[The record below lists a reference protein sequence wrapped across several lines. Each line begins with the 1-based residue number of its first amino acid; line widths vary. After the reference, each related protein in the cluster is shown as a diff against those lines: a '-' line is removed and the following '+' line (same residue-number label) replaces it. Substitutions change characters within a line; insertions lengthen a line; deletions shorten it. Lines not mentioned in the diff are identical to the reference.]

1 MNTRFEGK
9 KHVATGS
16 SSSTSRP
23 SQPTVK
29 RGRGRPRKNPLPPLV
44 PIAPIDPPAFQGPRP
59 RPPPLLNPALYLP
72 PGFVMENENENRPVL
87 QGDDRDRLIDGEEM
101 ENLPARHNGD
111 IDNQDP
117 PVPQRNNRNWR
128 YEEENDERPV
138 GDYMTPTLEGNG
150 SVILPPDE
158 DAFDFDVKSSLVHMV
173 TNDQFQG
180 AGNPSNHL
188 TNFQEYCRTY
198 KPRNV
203 PVEYVYL
210 KLFPS
215 SLYGD
220 AKEWLQNHE
229 PGTFRTWDHLATSFL
244 NKFYPP
250 SRTKKF
256 TDFILTFSQRDNE
269 LFHQAYDRFK
279 HYLRECPHHNFRRAD
294 LMRYFYLGMNKEAKN
309 QMDTASGG
317 AIMELPANQG
327 FKVVDKIASNSD
339 KYQGVDH
346 KKMAKSRDDSSNSAL
361 RAEIAELTKK
371 VENMVCQANSVEAT
385 KAKAEKER
393 VSAHQSCFLCSSTRH
408 STKNCP
414 EGKYEE
420 DDDGYEEAHFVNQQ
434 RNYNQNA
441 SPTAR
446 TYEPPQKRMSNDS
459 NFASRPQGQNSHSNQ
474 GNYQGNYQGNNQR
487 QGYGSSSNQNQG
499 QNSYSNQGQNSYLNQ
514 GQGSNQNSQYSQGN
528 YQRPYQAKSNMNDQ
542 GNSSSST
549 QDNTMMSM
557 MAQMLEGQKET
568 NKRMEQLEAH
578 NKMLDNQVAQQAVA
592 LKQMGK
598 LPSQPDVNSIEHVE
612 AITLKSGKVLP
623 TPQGKSSSNGKE
635 VEEGIT
641 KENSEVEPQTPTE
654 EEKKHEEPILMRKYV
669 PMVPFP
675 QRLNKSKLDAHFQ
688 RFVEMLKKLYVTLPF
703 HEVITQ
709 NPTYAKFLKDIVSN
723 RRVIEESSMVALNA
737 ECSAIVQ
744 SRMPRKM
751 QDQGSFSIPISIGKI
766 EIDRALCDLGASI
779 SLIPY
784 SLYEKIDMGELH
796 PTTISLKLADR
807 SSRVPNGVLR
817 DVPIKVG
824 KFFIPVDFYVL
835 DMDSEQETPVILGRP
850 FLNTVEAVIKCGEGS
865 IELKIGNEKLKFFLK
880 NAMKAPTS
888 SFECNMLDISCET
901 FGITSFESE
910 VMELDDSSTL
920 FASLMNMEDED
931 MGDIT
936 LDEGE
941 QRPNDHEI
949 KEDPVP
955 RGKEFEGE
963 LKPLPSNLRYE
974 FLGSNA
980 TYPVIVG
987 ATLNDD
993 ETSKLVHVLKAN
1005 KKALGYSI
1013 DDITGISPSLCMH
1026 RINLEEDV
1034 KPSREMMRRLNPKLS
1049 EVVFKEITKLRD
1061 AGIIYSVPDSEW
1073 VSPIHCVP
1081 KKGGLTVVQND
1092 KGELV
1097 PTRTV
1102 NGWRMC
1108 IDYQKLNKATKK
1120 DHFPIPFIDQML
1132 ERLAGHDYF
1141 CFLDGYS
1148 GFFQIPILPN
1158 DQGKTTFT
1166 CPYGTFAFR
1175 RMPFGLCNAPGT
1187 FQRCMMSIFSD
1198 YIEKCIE
1205 VFMDDFSIHGSSF
1218 DDCLANLSNVL
1229 ARCIETNLVLNWEKC
1244 HFMVQ
1249 EGIVLGHLVS
1259 KRGVEVDK
1267 AKIQVIEQL
1276 PPPKNQKGIRS
1287 FLGHAGFYRRFIK
1300 DFSKIARPLTHLLCN
1315 DVEFNFD
1322 EECLEAFDKL
1332 KKNLVSAPI
1341 VQPPNWDF
1349 PFELMCDASD
1359 YAIGAVLGQRIEKKL
1374 HVIYYVSKVLD
1385 GAQINYTT
1393 TEKELL
1399 AVVYAFEKFRPYLVA
1414 TKTIVYTDHAA
1425 IKYLMAKKDA
1435 KPRLIRWVLLLQ
1447 EFDIEIRDKKG
1458 VENVV
1463 ADHLS
1468 RVELYDSKWFSA
1480 PFQDS
1485 FVGEY
1490 LMSAEDDAPWYADFV
1505 NYLTCNILPEGLN
1518 YNQKSKFLH
1527 DVSRYYWD
1535 DPFLYKLCSNG
1546 VYRTCVPKEDFKEII
1561 ACCHSSSYGGHGSA
1575 SKTTSKILQSGFY
1588 WPSMF
1593 KDTYEF
1599 VKACNECQRM
1609 GNIARREEMP
1619 QKGILEVEIFDV
1631 WGVDFMG
1638 PLPSSQGNSF
1648 ILVAV
1653 DYVSKWVEAIASPS
1667 CDAKVVIKMFK
1678 KIIFPRF
1685 GVPRAVISDNGSHF
1699 KEKRFESML
1708 KKHGIYHRCST
1719 PYHPQAN
1726 GQVEV
1731 SNREIKNILTKTV
1744 GKSGKDWALK
1754 LDDALWAYRTAFK
1767 TPIGMSPYRLVYG
1780 KSCHLPV
1787 ELEYK
1792 AMWAVKE
1799 LNFETKASGE
1809 KRLLQLNELDEIR
1822 LDSYESSRI
1831 YKEKTRRWHDKLILK
1846 RQFSVG
1852 DKVLL
1857 FNSKYKLFPG
1867 KFKSRWFGPYKI
1879 HRVFDDGH
1887 LELVDNQEN
1896 IFKANGQR
1904 VKIYHAA
1911 NGDKDLLEAPS

>member
-44 PIAPIDPPAFQGPRP
+44 PIVPPIIQNQRQE
-59 RPPPLLNPALYLP
+59 
-72 PGFVMENENENRPVL
+72 VIMENEDGNRPVL
-87 QGDDRDRLIDGEEM
+87 QGNVQNRRIDGEEVEDPQARNDNYN
-101 ENLPARHNGD
+101 ENERRPIRNPRVHRREN
-111 IDNQDP
+111 
-117 PVPQRNNRNWR
+117 RNNR
-128 YEEENDERPV
+128 YEVEDEEDEDERPV

-150 SVILPPDE
+150 SAIVPPDE

-173 TNDQFQG
+173 THDQYQG
-180 AGNPSNHL
+180 VGNPSTHL
-188 TNFQEYCRTY
+188 ANFQEYCRTY

-220 AKEWLQNHE
+220 AKEWLQNQE
-229 PGTFRTWDHLATSFL
+229 PGTFRTWDHLANSFL
-244 NKFYPP
+244 NKFFPP

-256 TDFILTFSQRDNE
+256 IDYILTFSQRDNE

-279 HYLRECPHHNFRRAD
+279 HYLKECPHHNFRKAD
-294 LMRYFYLGMNKEAKN
+294 LMRYFYLGMSKEAKN

-317 AIMELPANQG
+317 AIMELPASQG
-327 FKVVDKIASNSD
+327 FKIVDKIATNSD
-339 KYQGVDH
+339 RYQGVDH
-346 KKMAKSRDDSSNSAL
+346 KKMGKPRDDSSNCAL
-361 RAEIAELTKK
+361 KDQMADLTKK
-371 VENMVCQANSVEAT
+371 VENMISMVNCVEAT
-385 KAKAEKER
+385 KAKADKEKIP
-393 VSAHQSCFLCSSTRH
+393 AQQACFLCASSRH

-414 EGKYEE
+414 EGRYED
-420 DDDGYEEAHFVNQQ
+420 DDDGYEEAHYVNQQ
-434 RNYNQNA
+434 RNYA
-441 SPTAR
+441 SNPNPTTR
-446 TYEPPQKRMSNDS
+446 NYEPPQRRMPNEP
-459 NFASRPQGQNSHSNQ
+459 NFAPKPQGQN
-474 GNYQGNYQGNNQR
+474 NYQGTYQR
-487 QGYGSSSNQNQG
+487 QGYGSNQNQG
-499 QNSYSNQGQNSYLNQ
+499 QASYSTQ
-514 GQGSNQNSQYSQGN
+514 GQGSNQNSQYSNQGN
-528 YQRPYQAKSNMNDQ
+528 YQRPYQAKTQMNDQ
-542 GNSSSST
+542 GPSNSQRQAPSNN

-557 MAQMLEGQKET
+557 MAQMLDNQKET

-578 NKMLDNQVAQQAVA
+578 NKMLENQVAQQAVA

-598 LPSQPDVNSIEHVE
+598 LPSQPDVNSIEHVD

-623 TPQGKSSSNGKE
+623 TPQGKSSPDGKE
-635 VEEGIT
+635 KEGGIA
-641 KENSEVEPQTPTE
+641 KENLEDEPQAPAE
-654 EEKKHEEPILMRKYV
+654 EEKKEEEPILMRKYV

-675 QRLNKSKLDAHFQ
+675 QRLNKSKLDTHFQ

-723 RRVIEESSMVALNA
+723 R
-737 ECSAIVQ
+737 
-744 SRMPRKM
+744 
-751 QDQGSFSIPISIGKI
+751 
-766 EIDRALCDLGASI
+766 
-779 SLIPY
+779 
-784 SLYEKIDMGELH
+784 ELH

-807 SSRVPNGVLR
+807 SSRTPRGVLR

-835 DMDSEQETPVILGRP
+835 EMDVEQEMPVILGRP
-850 FLNTVEAVIKCGEGS
+850 FLNTVEAVIRCGEGS
-865 IELKIGNEKLKFFLK
+865 IELKIGDEKLKFFLK
-880 NAMKAPTS
+880 NAMKTPIS
-888 SFECNMLDISCET
+888 SFECNLLDVSCESLEL
-901 FGITSFESE
+901 TSFENE
-910 VMELDDSSTL
+910 VMDLDDSSMH
-920 FASLMNMEDED
+920 FSSLLDMKDEEMYD
-931 MGDIT
+931 LSWAEEEKLLDACQGD
-936 LDEGE
+936 GN
-941 QRPNDHEI
+941 Q
-949 KEDPVP
+949 VP
-955 RGKEFEGE
+955 KGKEFEGE

-974 FLGSNA
+974 FLGPNS
-980 TYPVIVG
+980 THPVIVG
-987 ATLNDD
+987 ATLNEN
-993 ETSKLVHVLKAN
+993 ETSKLLHVLKNN

-1013 DDITGISPSLCMH
+1013 DDLKGISPSLCMH
-1026 RINLEEDV
+1026 RITVDENA
-1034 KPSREMMRRLNPKLS
+1034 KPFREFLRRLNPNLS

-1073 VSPIHCVP
+1073 VSPIHVVP

-1108 IDYQKLNKATKK
+1108 IDYRKLNKATKK

-1132 ERLAGHDYF
+1132 ERLAGHKYF

-1148 GFFQIPILPN
+1148 GFHQIPILPD
-1158 DQGKTTFT
+1158 DQRKTTFI

-1198 YIEKCIE
+1198 YIENCME
-1205 VFMDDFSIHGSSF
+1205 VFMDDFSIHGTSF
-1218 DDCLANLSNVL
+1218 DDCLTNLSHVL
-1229 ARCIETNLVLNWEKC
+1229 A
-1244 HFMVQ
+1244 
-1249 EGIVLGHLVS
+1249 S
-1259 KRGVEVDK
+1259 RGVEVDK
-1267 AKIQVIEQL
+1267 AKVQVIEQL
-1276 PPPKNQKGIRS
+1276 PPPKDQKGVRS
-1287 FLGHAGFYRRFIK
+1287 FLGHAG
-1300 DFSKIARPLTHLLCN
+1300 
-1315 DVEFNFD
+1315 
-1322 EECLEAFDKL
+1322 CLEAFEKL
-1332 KKNLVSAPI
+1332 KKALVSAPI
-1341 VQPPNWDF
+1341 VQPPKWDL

-1359 YAIGAVLGQRIEKKL
+1359 FAIGAVLGQRVDKRL
-1374 HVIYYVSKVLD
+1374 HVVYYVSKVLD
-1385 GAQINYTT
+1385 NAQSNYTT

-1399 AVVYAFEKFRPYLVA
+1399 AVVYAFEKFRPYLVGS
-1414 TKTIVYTDHAA
+1414 KTIVYTDHAA

-1447 EFDIEIRDKKG
+1447 EFNIEIKDKKG

-1468 RVELYDSKWFSA
+1468 RIEHFDTKWFSM
-1480 PFQDS
+1480 PIRDS
-1485 FVGEY
+1485 FLGEY
-1490 LMSAEDDAPWYADFV
+1490 LLSVQDEAPWYADYV
-1505 NYLTCNILPEGLN
+1505 NYLTCDILPNDLDH
-1518 YNQKSKFLH
+1518 NQRRKFLH
-1527 DVSRYYWD
+1527 DVSRYFWD
-1535 DPFLYKLCSNG
+1535 DPFLYKLCADG
-1546 VYRTCVPKEDFKEII
+1546 IYRKCVTKEDAKGII
-1561 ACCHSSSYGGHGSA
+1561 ACCHSSSYGGHGST
-1575 SKTTSKILQSGFY
+1575 SKTVAKVLQSGFY
-1588 WPSMF
+1588 WPNIF

-1599 VKACNECQRM
+1599 VKSCNECQRT
-1609 GNIARREEMP
+1609 GNIARRDEMP

-1667 CDAKVVIKMFK
+1667 CDAKVVIKMFM

-1708 KKHGIYHRCST
+1708 KKHGIFHRCST

-1726 GQVEV
+1726 GQVEM
-1731 SNREIKNILTKTV
+1731 SNREINNILTKTV

-1780 KSCHLPV
+1780 KACHLPV

-1792 AMWAVKE
+1792 AMWAIQE
-1799 LNFETKASGE
+1799 LNFDRKASGE
-1809 KRLLQLNELDEIR
+1809 KRLLQLNELEEIR

-1831 YKEKTRRWHDKLILK
+1831 YKERTRKWHDKLLVK
-1846 RQFSVG
+1846 KEFSEG
-1852 DKVLL
+1852 DNVLV
-1857 FNSKYKLFPG
+1857 FNSRYKLFPG
-1867 KFKSRWFGPYKI
+1867 KFKSKWSGPYKI
-1879 HRVFDDGH
+1879 HRVFNDGH
-1887 LELVDNQEN
+1887 LQLIGNQGN
-1896 IFKANGQR
+1896 LFKANGQR
-1904 VKIYHAA
+1904 VKIYHA
-1911 NGDKDLLEAPS
+1911 NHGNQHMLEAPS

>member
-1 MNTRFEGK
+1 MNTRFQGK
-9 KHVATGS
+9 KHVAIGS
-16 SSSTSRP
+16 SSNTSH
-23 SQPTVK
+23 PTANRG
-29 RGRGRPRKNPLPPLV
+29 RGRGRPRKNPLPP
-44 PIAPIDPPAFQGPRP
+44 IAPPGIQDQRQG
-59 RPPPLLNPALYLP
+59 LI
-72 PGFVMENENENRPVL
+72 MEDENENRPVL
-87 QGDDRDRLIDGEEM
+87 QRDNRDRRIDGDGIEDP
-101 ENLPARHNGD
+101 PARD
-111 IDNQDP
+111 DNDEDRRP
-117 PVPQRNNRNWR
+117 FRNPRVPRREERN
-128 YEEENDERPV
+128 YIYDEEEEDERPV
-138 GDYMTPTLEGNG
+138 GDYMTPTLKGNG
-150 SVILPPDE
+150 SVIMPPDE
-158 DAFDFDVKSSLVHMV
+158 DDFDFDVKSSLVHMV

-180 AGNPSNHL
+180 IGNPSTHL
-188 TNFQEYCRTY
+188 ASFQEYCRTY
-198 KPRNV
+198 KPRNT

-229 PGTFRTWDHLATSFL
+229 PGTFRTWEHLATAFL
-244 NKFYPP
+244 NKFFPP

-279 HYLRECPHHNFRRAD
+279 HYLRECPHHNFRKAD
-294 LMRYFYLGMNKEAKN
+294 LMRYFYLGMSKESKN

-317 AIMELPANQG
+317 AIMELPAFQG
-327 FKVVDKIASNSD
+327 FKIVDKIAINSD
-339 KYQGVDH
+339 RYQGVDH
-346 KKMAKSRDDSSNSAL
+346 KKMAKSRDDSSNSEMKKEMAD
-361 RAEIAELTKK
+361 LTKK
-371 VENMVCQANSVEAT
+371 LENMISMVNSVEAT
-385 KAKAEKER
+385 KAKAEKDKI
-393 VSAHQSCFLCSSTRH
+393 SAQQSCFLCASMRH
-408 STKNCP
+408 SSKNCP
-414 EGKYEE
+414 EGKYED

-441 SPTAR
+441 SSTTR
-446 TYEPPQKRMSNDS
+446 TYEPPQKRISNDS
-459 NFASRPQGQNSHSNQ
+459 NFTSRPQGQGNYQS
-474 GNYQGNYQGNNQR
+474 NYQGNYQR
-487 QGYGSSSNQNQG
+487 HGYGSNQNQR
-499 QNSYSNQGQNSYLNQ
+499 QNSYSNQGQNLYSNQ

-528 YQRPYQAKSNMNDQ
+528 YQKPYQAKSNMNEQ
-542 GNSSSST
+542 GNSSSNS
-549 QDNTMMSM
+549 QDSSMMSM
-557 MAQMLEGQKET
+557 MAQLMESNKESKESNRRMEAKLDELT
-568 NKRMEQLEAH
+568 AENKRLAKENTQ
-578 NKMLDNQVAQQAVA
+578 
-592 LKQMGK
+592 LKQIGK
-598 LPSQPDVNSIEHVE
+598 LPSQPDVSYIEHVE

-623 TPQGKSSSNGKE
+623 TPQGKPSLKGKE
-635 VEEGIT
+635 VEGENA
-641 KENSEVEPQTPTE
+641 KENSEEEPQAPIE
-654 EEKKHEEPILMRKYV
+654 EEKEHEEPILMRKYV

-703 HEVITQ
+703 HEVIIQ

-744 SRMPRKM
+744 SRMPKKM

-796 PTTISLKLADR
+796 PTTISLRLADR

-901 FGITSFESE
+901 FGLTSFESE

-920 FASLMNMEDED
+920 FASLVNMEDED

-941 QRPNDHEI
+941 QGSNDYEI

-974 FLGSNA
+974 FLGSKA
-980 TYPVIVG
+980 TFPVIVG
-987 ATLNDD
+987 ATLNED

-1026 RINLEEDV
+1026 RINLDDDV
-1034 KPSREMMRRLNPKLS
+1034 KPSREMLRRLNPKLS

-1073 VSPIHCVP
+1073 VSPIHAVP
-1081 KKGGLTVVQND
+1081 KKGGLTVVQNA

-1108 IDYQKLNKATKK
+1108 IDYRKLNKATKK
-1120 DHFPIPFIDQML
+1120 DHFLIPFIDQML

-1148 GFFQIPILPN
+1148 GFYQIPILPN

-1175 RMPFGLCNAPGT
+1175 SMPFGLCNAPGT

-1198 YIEKCIE
+1198 YIERCIE

-1249 EGIVLGHLVS
+1249 EGIVLWHLVS

-1300 DFSKIARPLTHLLCN
+1300 DFSKIAKPLTHLLCN

-1322 EECLEAFDKL
+1322 EGCLEAFEKL

-1341 VQPPNWDF
+1341 VQPPNWDL

-1359 YAIGAVLGQRIEKKL
+1359 YAIGAVLGQRVEKKL

-1385 GAQINYTT
+1385 SAQMNYTT

-1468 RVELYDSKWFSA
+1468 RVELYDLKWFSA
-1480 PFQDS
+1480 PIQDS

-1490 LMSAEDDAPWYADFV
+1490 LMSAEDDAPWYADF
-1505 NYLTCNILPEGLN
+1505 
-1518 YNQKSKFLH
+1518 
-1527 DVSRYYWD
+1527 D
-1535 DPFLYKLCSNG
+1535 DPFLYKLCSDG
-1546 VYRTCVPKEDFKEII
+1546 IYRTCVPKEDFNEII

-1653 DYVSKWVEAIASPS
+1653 DYVSKWVEVIASPS

-1708 KKHGIYHRCST
+1708 KKHGIFHRCST

-1799 LNFETKASGE
+1799 LNFDTKASGE

-1857 FNSKYKLFPG
+1857 FNSKYKLFLG

-1879 HRVFDDGH
+1879 HRVFNDGH
-1887 LELVDNQEN
+1887 LELIDNNEN

-1911 NGDKDLLEAPS
+1911 NGNQDLLEAPS

>member
-16 SSSTSRP
+16 SSSTSRLP
-23 SQPTVK
+23 QPTVK

-44 PIAPIDPPAFQGPRP
+44 PIVPPIIQNQRQE
-59 RPPPLLNPALYLP
+59 
-72 PGFVMENENENRPVL
+72 VIMENEDGNRPVL
-87 QGDDRDRLIDGEEM
+87 QGNVQNRRIDGEEVEDPQARNDNYN
-101 ENLPARHNGD
+101 ENERRPIRNPRVHRREN
-111 IDNQDP
+111 
-117 PVPQRNNRNWR
+117 RNNR
-128 YEEENDERPV
+128 YEEEDEEDEDERPV

-150 SVILPPDE
+150 SAIMPPDE

-173 TNDQFQG
+173 THDQYQG
-180 AGNPSNHL
+180 VGNPSTHL
-188 TNFQEYCRTY
+188 ANFQEYCRTY

-220 AKEWLQNHE
+220 AKEWLQNQE
-229 PGTFRTWDHLATSFL
+229 PGTFRTWDHLANSFL
-244 NKFYPP
+244 NKFFPP

-256 TDFILTFSQRDNE
+256 IDYILTFSQRDNE

-279 HYLRECPHHNFRRAD
+279 HYLKECPHHNFRRAD
-294 LMRYFYLGMNKEAKN
+294 LMRYFYLGMSKEAKN

-317 AIMELPANQG
+317 AIMDLPASQG
-327 FKVVDKIASNSD
+327 FKIVDKIATNSD
-339 KYQGVDH
+339 RYQGVDH
-346 KKMAKSRDDSSNSAL
+346 KKMGKPRDDSSN
-361 RAEIAELTKK
+361 AEMKKEMADLTKK
-371 VENMVCQANSVEAT
+371 VENMISMVNCVEAT
-385 KAKAEKER
+385 KAKADKDKIP
-393 VSAHQSCFLCSSTRH
+393 AQQACFLCASTRH
-408 STKNCP
+408 TTKNCP
-414 EGKYEE
+414 EGKYED

-441 SPTAR
+441 NPTTR
-446 TYEPPQKRMSNDS
+446 TYEPPQRRISNDS
-459 NFASRPQGQNSHSNQ
+459 NFTSRPQGQ
-474 GNYQGNYQGNNQR
+474 GNYQSNYQGNNQR
-487 QGYGSSSNQNQG
+487 QAYGSISNHNQG
-499 QNSYSNQGQNSYLNQ
+499 QNSYSNQGQNSTSNQ

-528 YQRPYQAKSNMNDQ
+528 YQKPYQAKSNMNEQ
-542 GNSSSST
+542 GNSSSNS
-549 QDNTMMSM
+549 QDNPMMAM
-557 MAQMLEGQKET
+557 MAQILESNKEGNRKMDEVVAE
-568 NKRMEQLEAH
+568 NKRLARE
-578 NKMLDNQVAQQAVA
+578 VAQM
-592 LKQMGK
+592 KQIGK
-598 LPSQPDVNSIEHVE
+598 LPSQPDVNYIEHVE
-612 AITLKSGKVLP
+612 AITLKSGKVLL
-623 TPQGKSSSNGKE
+623 TPQGKPSLKGKE
-635 VEEGIT
+635 VEEENA
-641 KENSEVEPQTPTE
+641 KESSEEEPQAPIE
-654 EEKKHEEPILMRKYV
+654 EEKKEHEEPILMRKYV

-880 NAMKAPTS
+880 TAMKAPTS

-901 FGITSFESE
+901 FGLTSFESE

-931 MGDIT
+931 LGNIT

-941 QRPNDHEI
+941 EESNDYEI

-955 RGKEFEGE
+955 KGKEFEGE

-980 TYPVIVG
+980 TFPVIVG
-987 ATLNDD
+987 ATLNED

-1005 KKALGYSI
+1005 RKALGYSI

-1026 RINLEEDV
+1026 RINLEENV
-1034 KPSREMMRRLNPKLS
+1034 KLSRELLRRLNPKLS

-1073 VSPIHCVP
+1073 VSPIHVVP

-1108 IDYQKLNKATKK
+1108 IDYRKLNKATKK

-1148 GFFQIPILPN
+1148 GFYQIPILPN

-1218 DDCLANLSNVL
+1218 DDCLTNLSHVL
-1229 ARCIETNLVLNWEKC
+1229 SRCIETNLVLNWEKC

-1259 KRGVEVDK
+1259 KRGLEVDK

-1276 PPPKNQKGIRS
+1276 PPPTNQKGIRS

-1322 EECLEAFDKL
+1322 EGCLEAFEKL

-1341 VQPPNWDF
+1341 VQPPNWDL

-1359 YAIGAVLGQRIEKKL
+1359 YAIGAVLGQRVEKKL

-1385 GAQINYTT
+1385 SAQLNYTT

-1463 ADHLS
+1463 VDHLS

-1480 PFQDS
+1480 PIQDS

-1490 LMSAEDDAPWYADFV
+1490 LMSAEGDAPWYADYV

-1535 DPFLYKLCSNG
+1535 DPFLYRLCSDG
-1546 VYRTCVPKEDFKEII
+1546 IYRTCVPKEDFKGII
-1561 ACCHSSSYGGHGSA
+1561 ACCHSSSYGGHGST

-1667 CDAKVVIKMFK
+1667 CDAKVVMKMFK
-1678 KIIFPRF
+1678 KVIFPRF
-1685 GVPRAVISDNGSHF
+1685 GVPRAVISDNSSHF

-1708 KKHGIYHRCST
+1708 KKFGIFHRCST

-1780 KSCHLPV
+1780 KACHLPV

-1792 AMWAVKE
+1792 AMWAVQE
-1799 LNFETKASGE
+1799 LNFDTKASGE

-1822 LDSYESSRI
+1822 LDSYESSKI
-1831 YKEKTRRWHDKLILK
+1831 YKERTRRWHDKLILK

-1867 KFKSRWFGPYKI
+1867 KFKSRWFGPYRI
-1879 HRVFDDGH
+1879 HRVFNDGH
-1887 LELVDNQEN
+1887 LELIDNNEN

-1911 NGDKDLLEAPS
+1911 DGNQSLLEAPS

>member
-29 RGRGRPRKNPLPPLV
+29 RRRGRPRKNPLPPLV
-44 PIAPIDPPAFQGPRP
+44 PIAPPGIQDQRQG
-59 RPPPLLNPALYLP
+59 LI
-72 PGFVMENENENRPVL
+72 MEDENENRPVL
-87 QGDDRDRLIDGEEM
+87 QRDNRDRRIDGDGIEDPPARDDNYNEDDRR
-101 ENLPARHNGD
+101 PARN
-111 IDNQDP
+111 P
-117 PVPQRNNRNWR
+117 RVPRREERNYR
-128 YEEENDERPV
+128 YDEEEEDERPV

-150 SVILPPDE
+150 SVIMPPDE

-180 AGNPSNHL
+180 AGNPSTHL

-198 KPRNV
+198 KPRNT

-220 AKEWLQNHE
+220 AKEWLQNHD
-229 PGTFRTWDHLATSFL
+229 PGTFRTWDHLATAFL
-244 NKFYPP
+244 NKFYPS

-279 HYLRECPHHNFRRAD
+279 HYLRECPHHNFRKAD
-294 LMRYFYLGMNKEAKN
+294 LMRYFYLGMSKEAKN

-441 SPTAR
+441 NPTTR
-446 TYEPPQKRMSNDS
+446 NYEPPQKRMSNDS
-459 NFASRPQGQNSHSNQ
+459 NFTSRPQGQ
-474 GNYQGNYQGNNQR
+474 GNYQSNYQGNNP
-487 QGYGSSSNQNQG
+487 
-499 QNSYSNQGQNSYLNQ
+499 
-514 GQGSNQNSQYSQGN
+514 
-528 YQRPYQAKSNMNDQ
+528 RPYQAKSNTNDQ
-542 GNSSSST
+542 GNSSSNS
-549 QDNTMMSM
+549 QDNPMMAM
-557 MAQMLEGQKET
+557 MAQMLENTKKLEAQMDEIAAK
-568 NKRMEQLEAH
+568 NKRLSKES
-578 NKMLDNQVAQQAVA
+578 AQQAVA
-592 LKQMGK
+592 LRQIGK

-623 TPQGKSSSNGKE
+623 TPQGKSSLKGKE
-635 VEEGIT
+635 VDGEMA
-641 KENSEVEPQTPTE
+641 KENPEVEPQTPTE
-654 EEKKHEEPILMRKYV
+654 EEKKHEEPALMRKYV

-709 NPTYAKFLKDIVSN
+709 NATYAKFLKDIVSN

-751 QDQGSFSIPISIGKI
+751 QDQGSFSIPISLGKI

-784 SLYEKIDMGELH
+784 SLYKKIDMGELH

-865 IELKIGNEKLKFFLK
+865 IELKIGDEKLKFFLK

-901 FGITSFESE
+901 FGLTSFESE

-920 FASLMNMEDED
+920 FASLMNMEEED

-941 QRPNDHEI
+941 QGLNDHEI

-980 TYPVIVG
+980 TFPVIVG
-987 ATLNDD
+987 AALNKD

-1034 KPSREMMRRLNPKLS
+1034 KPSRKMLRRLNPKLS

-1061 AGIIYSVPDSEW
+1061 ASIIYSVPDSEW

-1081 KKGGLTVVQND
+1081 KKGGLTVIKND

-1108 IDYQKLNKATKK
+1108 IDYRKLNKATKK

-1148 GFFQIPILPN
+1148 GFYQIPILPN

-1229 ARCIETNLVLNWEKC
+1229 SRCIETNLVLNWEKC

-1300 DFSKIARPLTHLLCN
+1300 DFSKIAKPLTHLLCN

-1322 EECLEAFDKL
+1322 EGCLEAFEKL

-1341 VQPPNWDF
+1341 VQPPNWEL

-1359 YAIGAVLGQRIEKKL
+1359 YAIGAVLGQRVEKKL

-1385 GAQINYTT
+1385 SAQMNYTT

-1463 ADHLS
+1463 ADYLS
-1468 RVELYDSKWFSA
+1468 RVEIYDSKWFSA
-1480 PFQDS
+1480 PIQDS

-1505 NYLTCNILPEGLN
+1505 NYLTCNIIPEGLS

-1535 DPFLYKLCSNG
+1535 DPFLYKLCSDG
-1546 VYRTCVPKEDFKEII
+1546 IYRTCVPKEDFNEII

-1699 KEKRFESML
+1699 KERRFKAML

-1799 LNFETKASGE
+1799 LNFDTKASGE

-1822 LDSYESSRI
+1822 LDSYESSKI
-1831 YKEKTRRWHDKLILK
+1831 YKERTRRWHDKLILK
-1846 RQFSVG
+1846 RQFLVG

-1867 KFKSRWFGPYKI
+1867 KFKSRWFRPYKI
-1879 HRVFDDGH
+1879 HRVFNDGH
-1887 LELVDNQEN
+1887 LELIDNNEN

-1911 NGDKDLLEAPS
+1911 DGNQDLLEAPS

>member
-16 SSSTSRP
+16 SSSTSRLP
-23 SQPTVK
+23 QPTVK

-44 PIAPIDPPAFQGPRP
+44 PIVPPIIQNQRQE
-59 RPPPLLNPALYLP
+59 
-72 PGFVMENENENRPVL
+72 VIMENEDGNCPVL
-87 QGDDRDRLIDGEEM
+87 QGNVQNRRIDGAEVEDPQARNDNYN
-101 ENLPARHNGD
+101 ENERRPIRNPRVHRREN
-111 IDNQDP
+111 
-117 PVPQRNNRNWR
+117 RNNR
-128 YEEENDERPV
+128 YEEEDEEDEDERPV

-150 SVILPPDE
+150 SAIMPPDE

-173 TNDQFQG
+173 THDQYQG
-180 AGNPSNHL
+180 VGNPSTHL
-188 TNFQEYCRTY
+188 ANFQEYCRTY

-220 AKEWLQNHE
+220 AKEWLQNQE
-229 PGTFRTWDHLATSFL
+229 PGTFRTWDHLANSFL
-244 NKFYPP
+244 NKFFPP

-256 TDFILTFSQRDNE
+256 IDYILTFSQRDNE

-279 HYLRECPHHNFRRAD
+279 HYLKECPHHNFRKAD
-294 LMRYFYLGMNKEAKN
+294 LMRYFYLGMSKEAKN

-317 AIMELPANQG
+317 AIMELPASQG
-327 FKVVDKIASNSD
+327 FKIVDKIATNSD
-339 KYQGVDH
+339 RYQGVDH
-346 KKMAKSRDDSSNSAL
+346 KKMGKPRDDSSNCAL
-361 RAEIAELTKK
+361 KDQMADLTKK
-371 VENMVCQANSVEAT
+371 VENMIT
-385 KAKAEKER
+385 
-393 VSAHQSCFLCSSTRH
+393 CFLCASSRH

-414 EGKYEE
+414 EGRYED
-420 DDDGYEEAHFVNQQ
+420 DDDGYEEAHYVNQQ
-434 RNYNQNA
+434 RNYA
-441 SPTAR
+441 SNPNPTTR
-446 TYEPPQKRMSNDS
+446 NYEPPQRRMSNEP
-459 NFASRPQGQNSHSNQ
+459 NFAPKPQGQS
-474 GNYQGNYQGNNQR
+474 NYQGTYQR
-487 QGYGSSSNQNQG
+487 QGYGSNQNQG
-499 QNSYSNQGQNSYLNQ
+499 QPSYSTQ
-514 GQGSNQNSQYSQGN
+514 GQGSNQNSQYSNQGN
-528 YQRPYQAKSNMNDQ
+528 YQRPYQAKTQMNDQ
-542 GNSSSST
+542 GPSNSQRQAPSNN

-557 MAQMLEGQKET
+557 MAQMLDNQKET

-578 NKMLDNQVAQQAVA
+578 NKMLENQVAQQAVA

-598 LPSQPDVNSIEHVE
+598 LPSQPDVNSIEHVD

-623 TPQGKSSSNGKE
+623 TPQGKSSPDGKE
-635 VEEGIT
+635 KEGGIA
-641 KENSEVEPQTPTE
+641 KENLEDEPQAPAE
-654 EEKKHEEPILMRKYV
+654 EEKKEEEPILMRKYV

-675 QRLNKSKLDAHFQ
+675 QRLNKSKLDTHFQ

-723 RRVIEESSMVALNA
+723 RRVIEESSMIALNA

-744 SRMPRKM
+744 SRMPKKM
-751 QDQGSFSIPISIGKI
+751 QDNGSFSIPISLGKI

-784 SLYEKIDMGELH
+784 SLFEQIDVGELH

-807 SSRVPNGVLR
+807 SSRTPRGVLR

-835 DMDSEQETPVILGRP
+835 EMDVEQEMPVILGRP
-850 FLNTVEAVIKCGEGS
+850 FLNTVEAVIRCGEGS
-865 IELKIGNEKLKFFLK
+865 IELKIGDEKLKFFLK
-880 NAMKAPTS
+880 NAMKTPIS
-888 SFECNMLDISCET
+888 SFECNLLDISCESLEL
-901 FGITSFESE
+901 TSFESE
-910 VMELDDSSTL
+910 VMDLDDSSMH
-920 FASLMNMEDED
+920 FSSLLDMEDEEMYD
-931 MGDIT
+931 LSWAEEEKLLDACQGD
-936 LDEGE
+936 GN
-941 QRPNDHEI
+941 Q
-949 KEDPVP
+949 VP
-955 RGKEFEGE
+955 KGKEFEGE

-974 FLGSNA
+974 FLGSNS
-980 TYPVIVG
+980 THPVIVG
-987 ATLNDD
+987 ATLNEN
-993 ETSKLVHVLKAN
+993 ETSKLLHVLKN
-1005 KKALGYSI
+1005 NEKALGYSI
-1013 DDITGISPSLCMH
+1013 DDLKGISPSLCMH
-1026 RINLEEDV
+1026 RINVDENA
-1034 KPSREMMRRLNPKLS
+1034 KPSREFLRRLNPNLS

-1073 VSPIHCVP
+1073 VSPIHVVP

-1108 IDYQKLNKATKK
+1108 IDYMKLNKATKK

-1132 ERLAGHDYF
+1132 ERLAGHKYF

-1148 GFFQIPILPN
+1148 GFHQIPILPD
-1158 DQGKTTFT
+1158 DQRKTTFI

-1198 YIEKCIE
+1198 YIEKCME
-1205 VFMDDFSIHGSSF
+1205 VFMDDFSIHGTSF
-1218 DDCLANLSNVL
+1218 DDCLTNLSHVL
-1229 ARCIETNLVLNWEKC
+1229 ARCIETGLVLNWEKC

-1249 EGIVLGHLVS
+1249 EGIVLGHLIS
-1259 KRGVEVDK
+1259 SRGVEVDK
-1267 AKIQVIEQL
+1267 AKVQVIEQL
-1276 PPPKNQKGIRS
+1276 PPPKDQKGVRS

-1300 DFSKIARPLTHLLCN
+1300 DFSKIAKPLTHLLCN
-1315 DVEFNFD
+1315 DVKFDFD
-1322 EECLEAFDKL
+1322 EGCLEAFEKL
-1332 KKNLVSAPI
+1332 KKALVSAPI
-1341 VQPPNWDF
+1341 VQPPKWDL

-1359 YAIGAVLGQRIEKKL
+1359 FAIGAVLGQRVDKRL
-1374 HVIYYVSKVLD
+1374 HVVYYVSKVLD
-1385 GAQINYTT
+1385 NAQSNYTT

-1399 AVVYAFEKFRPYLVA
+1399 AVVYAFEKFRPYLVGS
-1414 TKTIVYTDHAA
+1414 KTIVYTDHAA

-1447 EFDIEIRDKKG
+1447 EFNIEIKDKKG

-1468 RVELYDSKWFSA
+1468 RIEHFDTKWLSM
-1480 PFQDS
+1480 PIRDS
-1485 FVGEY
+1485 FLGEY
-1490 LMSAEDDAPWYADFV
+1490 LLSVQDEAPWYADYV
-1505 NYLTCNILPEGLN
+1505 NYLTCDILPNDLDH
-1518 YNQKSKFLH
+1518 NQKRKFLH
-1527 DVSRYYWD
+1527 DVSRYFWD
-1535 DPFLYKLCSNG
+1535 DPFLYKLCANG
-1546 VYRTCVPKEDFKEII
+1546 IYRKCVTKEDAKGII
-1561 ACCHSSSYGGHGSA
+1561 DCCHSSSYGGHGST
-1575 SKTTSKILQSGFY
+1575 SKTVAKVLQSGFY
-1588 WPSMF
+1588 WPNIF

-1599 VKACNECQRM
+1599 VKSCNECQRT
-1609 GNIARREEMP
+1609 GNIARRDEMP

-1667 CDAKVVIKMFK
+1667 CDAKVVIKMFM
-1678 KIIFPRF
+1678 KIIF
-1685 GVPRAVISDNGSHF
+1685 NGSHF

-1708 KKHGIYHRCST
+1708 KKHGIFHRCST

-1744 GKSGKDWALK
+1744 GKSRKDWALK

-1780 KSCHLPV
+1780 KACHLPV

-1792 AMWAVKE
+1792 AMWAIQE
-1799 LNFETKASGE
+1799 LNFDRKASGE
-1809 KRLLQLNELDEIR
+1809 KRLLQLNELEEIR

-1831 YKEKTRRWHDKLILK
+1831 YKERTRKWHDKLLVK
-1846 RQFSVG
+1846 KEFSEG
-1852 DKVLL
+1852 DNVLV
-1857 FNSKYKLFPG
+1857 FNSRYKLFPG
-1867 KFKSRWFGPYKI
+1867 KFKSKWSGPYKI
-1879 HRVFDDGH
+1879 HRVFEDGH
-1887 LELVDNQEN
+1887 LELIGNQGN
-1896 IFKANGQR
+1896 LFKANGQR
-1904 VKIYHAA
+1904 VKIYHA
-1911 NGDKDLLEAPS
+1911 NHGNQHMLEAPS

>member
-44 PIAPIDPPAFQGPRP
+44 PIVPPIIQNQRQE
-59 RPPPLLNPALYLP
+59 
-72 PGFVMENENENRPVL
+72 VIMENEDGNRPVL
-87 QGDDRDRLIDGEEM
+87 QGNVQNRRIDGEEV
-101 ENLPARHNGD
+101 EDPQARH
-111 IDNQDP
+111 DNYNENERRP
-117 PVPQRNNRNWR
+117 IRNPRVHRRENRNNR
-128 YEEENDERPV
+128 YEEEDEEDEDERPV

-150 SVILPPDE
+150 SAIMPPDE

-173 TNDQFQG
+173 THDQYQG
-180 AGNPSNHL
+180 VGNPSTHL
-188 TNFQEYCRTY
+188 ANFQEYCRTY

-220 AKEWLQNHE
+220 AKEWLQNQE
-229 PGTFRTWDHLATSFL
+229 PGTFRTWDHLANSFL
-244 NKFYPP
+244 NKFFPP

-256 TDFILTFSQRDNE
+256 IDYILTFSQRDNE

-279 HYLRECPHHNFRRAD
+279 HYLKECPHHNFRKAD
-294 LMRYFYLGMNKEAKN
+294 LMRYFYLGMSKEAKN

-317 AIMELPANQG
+317 AIMDLPASQG
-327 FKVVDKIASNSD
+327 FKIVDKIATNSD
-339 KYQGVDH
+339 RYQGMDH
-346 KKMAKSRDDSSNSAL
+346 KKMGKPRDDSSNCAL
-361 RAEIAELTKK
+361 KDQMADLTKK
-371 VENMVCQANSVEAT
+371 VENMISMVNCVEAT
-385 KAKAEKER
+385 KAKADKEKIP
-393 VSAHQSCFLCSSTRH
+393 AQQACFLCASTRH

-414 EGKYEE
+414 EGRYED
-420 DDDGYEEAHFVNQQ
+420 DDDGYEEAHYVNQQ
-434 RNYNQNA
+434 RNYA
-441 SPTAR
+441 SNPNPTTR
-446 TYEPPQKRMSNDS
+446 NYEPPQRRMSNEP
-459 NFASRPQGQNSHSNQ
+459 NFAPKPQGQS
-474 GNYQGNYQGNNQR
+474 NYQGTYQR
-487 QGYGSSSNQNQG
+487 QGYGSNQNQG
-499 QNSYSNQGQNSYLNQ
+499 QASYSTQ
-514 GQGSNQNSQYSQGN
+514 GQGSNQNSQYSNQGN
-528 YQRPYQAKSNMNDQ
+528 YQRPYQAKPQMNDQ
-542 GNSSSST
+542 GPSNSQRQAPSNN
-549 QDNTMMSM
+549 QDTAMMSM
-557 MAQMLEGQKET
+557 MAQMLENQKET
-568 NKRMEQLEAH
+568 NKRMEQLETH
-578 NKMLDNQVAQQAVA
+578 NKMLENQVAQQAVA

-612 AITLKSGKVLP
+612 AITLKSGKVLL
-623 TPQGKSSSNGKE
+623 TPQGKSSPDGRKKE
-635 VEEGIT
+635 GGIA
-641 KENSEVEPQTPTE
+641 KENSDVEPQAPIE
-654 EEKKHEEPILMRKYV
+654 EEKKHEEPVLMRKYV

-751 QDQGSFSIPISIGKI
+751 QDQGSFSIPISLGKI
-766 EIDRALCDLGASI
+766 EIERALCDLGASI

-901 FGITSFESE
+901 FGLTSFESE

-987 ATLNDD
+987 ATLNED

-1005 KKALGYSI
+1005 RKALGYSI

-1026 RINLEEDV
+1026 RINLEENV
-1034 KPSREMMRRLNPKLS
+1034 KPSRELLRRLNPKLG

-1073 VSPIHCVP
+1073 VSPIHVVP

-1108 IDYQKLNKATKK
+1108 IDYRKLNKATKK

-1132 ERLAGHDYF
+1132 ESLAGHDYF

-1148 GFFQIPILPN
+1148 VFYQIPILPN

-1229 ARCIETNLVLNWEKC
+1229 SRCIETNLVLNWEKC

-1267 AKIQVIEQL
+1267 AKIQVIEQF

-1341 VQPPNWDF
+1341 VQPPNWDL

-1480 PFQDS
+1480 PIQDS

-1490 LMSAEDDAPWYADFV
+1490 LMSAEGDAPWYADYV

-1535 DPFLYKLCSNG
+1535 DPFLYKLCSDG
-1546 VYRTCVPKEDFKEII
+1546 IYRTCVPKEDFKGII

-1822 LDSYESSRI
+1822 LDSYEISRI

>member
-361 RAEIAELTKK
+361 RAEIAELTEK

-459 NFASRPQGQNSHSNQ
+459 NFTSRPQGQNSHSNQ
-474 GNYQGNYQGNNQR
+474 GNYQGNYQR

-635 VEEGIT
+635 VEVENAKG
-641 KENSEVEPQTPTE
+641 NSEEEPQAPIE
-654 EEKKHEEPILMRKYV
+654 EEKEHEEPILMRKYV

-888 SFECNMLDISCET
+888 SFECNMLDISCEP
-901 FGITSFESE
+901 FGLTSFESE
-910 VMELDDSSTL
+910 VMDLDDSSTL
-920 FASLMNMEDED
+920 FASLMNVEDED
-931 MGDIT
+931 LGNIT

-941 QRPNDHEI
+941 KESNDYEI

-987 ATLNDD
+987 ATLNED

-1005 KKALGYSI
+1005 RKALGYSI

-1026 RINLEEDV
+1026 RINLEENV
-1034 KPSREMMRRLNPKLS
+1034 KPSRELLRRLNPKLS

-1073 VSPIHCVP
+1073 VSPIHVVP

-1102 NGWRMC
+1102 TGWRMC
-1108 IDYQKLNKATKK
+1108 IDYRKLNKATKK

-1148 GFFQIPILPN
+1148 GFYQIPILPN

-1218 DDCLANLSNVL
+1218 DNCLANLSNVL

-1276 PPPKNQKGIRS
+1276 PPPTNQKGIRS

-1322 EECLEAFDKL
+1322 EGCLEAFEKL

-1341 VQPPNWDF
+1341 VQPPNWDL

-1359 YAIGAVLGQRIEKKL
+1359 YAIGAVLGQRVEKKL

-1385 GAQINYTT
+1385 SAQVNYTT

-1480 PFQDS
+1480 PIQDS

-1490 LMSAEDDAPWYADFV
+1490 LMSAEGDAPWYADYV

-1518 YNQKSKFLH
+1518 YSQKSKFLH
-1527 DVSRYYWD
+1527 DISRYYWD
-1535 DPFLYKLCSNG
+1535 DPFLYKLCSDG
-1546 VYRTCVPKEDFKEII
+1546 IYRTCVPKEDFKGII

-1667 CDAKVVIKMFK
+1667 CDAKVVIRMFK

-1685 GVPRAVISDNGSHF
+1685 GMPKAVISDNGSHF

-1708 KKHGIYHRCST
+1708 KKFGIFHRCST

-1731 SNREIKNILTKTV
+1731 SNREIKNILSKTV

-1767 TPIGMSPYRLVYG
+1767 TPIGMSPNRLVYG

-1792 AMWAVKE
+1792 AMWAVNE
-1799 LNFETKASGE
+1799 LNFDTKASGE

-1822 LDSYESSRI
+1822 LDSYESSKI
-1831 YKEKTRRWHDKLILK
+1831 YKERTRRWHDKLILK

-1857 FNSKYKLFPG
+1857 FNSKYKLFLG

-1887 LELVDNQEN
+1887 LELVDNQDN

>member
-1 MNTRFEGK
+1 MNTRFQGK
-9 KHVATGS
+9 KHVALGSTS
-16 SSSTSRP
+16 SSSSP
-23 SQPTVK
+23 SQPTAK
-29 RGRGRPRKNPLPPLV
+29 KPRGRPRKNP
-44 PIAPIDPPAFQGPRP
+44 IAPIASTSPVIRIIPPIIQDQSQE
-59 RPPPLLNPALYLP
+59 LI
-72 PGFVMENENENRPVL
+72 MEDENANRPVL
-87 QGDDRDRLIDGEEM
+87 PRDNSNRRVDGAEIEDP
-101 ENLPARHNGD
+101 PARED
-111 IDNQDP
+111 DDNDRRPRRNP
-117 PVPQRNNRNWR
+117 PIPRRENRNNR
-128 YEEENDERPV
+128 YEEEEEDEDERPV

-150 SVILPPDE
+150 SVIQPPDE
-158 DAFDFDVKSSLVHMV
+158 DAFDFDVKSSLVHMI

-188 TNFQEYCRTY
+188 ANFQEYCRTY
-198 KPRNV
+198 KPKNV
-203 PVEYVYL
+203 PVEHVYL

-220 AKEWLQNHE
+220 AKEWLQNHD
-229 PGTFRTWDHLATSFL
+229 PGTFRTWEHLATAFL
-244 NKFYPP
+244 NKFFPP

-269 LFHQAYDRFK
+269 LFHQAYDCFK
-279 HYLRECPHHNFRRAD
+279 HYLRECPHHNFRKAD
-294 LMRYFYLGMNKEAKN
+294 LMRYFYLGMSNEAKN

-317 AIMELPANQG
+317 AIMGLSANQG
-327 FKVVDKIASNSD
+327 FKVVDKISLNSD
-339 KYQGVDH
+339 RYQGVDH
-346 KKMAKSRDDSSNSAL
+346 KKMAKSRDDSSNSEMKNQMAD
-361 RAEIAELTKK
+361 LTKK
-371 VENMVCQANSVEAT
+371 VENMFSMVNSIEAT
-385 KAKAEKER
+385 KAKAEKEK
-393 VSAHQSCFLCSSTRH
+393 VSAQQPCFLCASTRH
-408 STKNCP
+408 STKNYP

-441 SPTAR
+441 NPTSR
-446 TYEPPQKRMSNDS
+446 NYEPPQRRMANDS
-459 NFASRPQGQNSHSNQ
+459 NFPPRPQ
-474 GNYQGNYQGNNQR
+474 GNYQR
-487 QGYGSSSNQNQG
+487 QGYISNQNQNQG
-499 QNSYSNQGQNSYLNQ
+499 QNSYSNQGQNSYSNQ
-514 GQGSNQNSQYSQGN
+514 GLGSNQNSQYSKGN
-528 YQRPYQAKSNMNDQ
+528 YQNQKPYQAKSNMNEQ
-542 GNSSSST
+542 GSSSPNS
-549 QDNTMMSM
+549 QDNSMMAM
-557 MAQMLEGQKET
+557 MAQMMESNKES
-568 NKRMEQLEAH
+568 NRRMEAKLDELAAE
-578 NKMLDNQVAQQAVA
+578 NKKLAKENAQ

-598 LPSQPDVNSIEHVE
+598 LPSQPDLSYIEHVE
-612 AITLKSGKVLP
+612 AITLKNGKVLP
-623 TPQGKSSSNGKE
+623 TPQGKSSLKGKE
-635 VEEGIT
+635 VEGET
-641 KENSEVEPQTPTE
+641 AKENSEVEPQAPIE
-654 EEKKHEEPILMRKYV
+654 EEKEHEEPILTRKYV
-669 PMVPFP
+669 PMVPFS

-688 RFVEMLKKLYVTLPF
+688 RFIEMLKKLYVTLPF

-723 RRVIEESSMVALNA
+723 HRVIEESSMVALNA

-751 QDQGSFSIPISIGKI
+751 QDQGSFSIPISIRKI
-766 EIDRALCDLGASI
+766 EIDRPLCDLGASI

-796 PTTISLKLADR
+796 PTTISLRLADR
-807 SSRVPNGVLR
+807 SSRVPNGFLR

-835 DMDSEQETPVILGRP
+835 DMDSEQETPIILGRP

-888 SFECNMLDISCET
+888 SLECNMLDISCET
-901 FGITSFESE
+901 FGLTSFESE
-910 VMELDDSSTL
+910 VMELDNSSTL

-931 MGDIT
+931 MSDIT

-941 QRPNDHEI
+941 KESNAYES

-980 TYPVIVG
+980 TFPVIVG
-987 ATLNDD
+987 ATLNED

-1026 RINLEEDV
+1026 RINLDDDV
-1034 KPSREMMRRLNPKLS
+1034 KPSREMLRRLNPKLS

-1073 VSPIHCVP
+1073 VSPIHVVP
-1081 KKGGLTVVQND
+1081 KKGGLTVVQNE

-1108 IDYQKLNKATKK
+1108 IDYRKLNKATKK

-1148 GFFQIPILPN
+1148 GFYQIPILPN

-1166 CPYGTFAFR
+1166 CPYGTFAFT

-1218 DDCLANLSNVL
+1218 DDCLANISNVL

-1267 AKIQVIEQL
+1267 AKIHVIEQL
-1276 PPPKNQKGIRS
+1276 PPPKNQKGVRS

-1300 DFSKIARPLTHLLCN
+1300 DFSKIAKPLTRLLCN
-1315 DVEFNFD
+1315 NMDFNFD
-1322 EECLEAFDKL
+1322 EGCLEAFEKL

-1341 VQPPNWDF
+1341 VQPPKWDL

-1359 YAIGAVLGQRIEKKL
+1359 YAIGAVLGQRVEKKL

-1385 GAQINYTT
+1385 SAQMNYTT
-1393 TEKELL
+1393 IEKELL

-1447 EFDIEIRDKKG
+1447 EFNIEIRDKKG

-1480 PFQDS
+1480 PIQDS

-1505 NYLTCNILPEGLN
+1505 NYLTCNILPEGLS
-1518 YNQKSKFLH
+1518 YNQRSKFLH

-1535 DPFLYKLCSNG
+1535 DPFLYKLCSDG
-1546 VYRTCVPKEDFKEII
+1546 IYRTCVPKEDFKEII

-1619 QKGILEVEIFDV
+1619 QKSILEVEIFDV

-1638 PLPSSQGNSF
+1638 PLPPSQGNTF

-1667 CDAKVVIKMFK
+1667 CDAKVVIKMFM

-1708 KKHGIYHRCST
+1708 KKHGIFHRFST

-1799 LNFETKASGE
+1799 LNFDAKASGE

-1831 YKEKTRRWHDKLILK
+1831 YKEKTRRWHDKLIIK
-1846 RQFSVG
+1846 KQFSVG

-1857 FNSKYKLFPG
+1857 FNSRYKLFPG
-1867 KFKSRWFGPYKI
+1867 KFKSRWFGPYRI

-1887 LELVDNQEN
+1887 LELVDDRNN
-1896 IFKANGQR
+1896 VFKANGQR

-1911 NGDKDLLEAPS
+1911 DGDQDLLEAPS

>member
-16 SSSTSRP
+16 SSSTSRL

-44 PIAPIDPPAFQGPRP
+44 PIVPPIIQNQRQE
-59 RPPPLLNPALYLP
+59 
-72 PGFVMENENENRPVL
+72 VIMENEDGNRPVL
-87 QGDDRDRLIDGEEM
+87 QGNVQNRRIDGEEVEDPQARNDNYN
-101 ENLPARHNGD
+101 ENERR
-111 IDNQDP
+111 
-117 PVPQRNNRNWR
+117 PVRNPRVHRRENRNNR
-128 YEEENDERPV
+128 YEEEDEEDEDERPV

-150 SVILPPDE
+150 SAIMPPDE

-173 TNDQFQG
+173 THDQYQG
-180 AGNPSNHL
+180 VGNPSTHL
-188 TNFQEYCRTY
+188 ANFQEYCRTY

-220 AKEWLQNHE
+220 AKEWLQNQE
-229 PGTFRTWDHLATSFL
+229 PGTFRTWDHLANSFL
-244 NKFYPP
+244 NKFFPP

-256 TDFILTFSQRDNE
+256 IDYILTFSQRDNE
-269 LFHQAYDRFK
+269 LFHQVYDRFK
-279 HYLRECPHHNFRRAD
+279 HYLKECPHHNFRKAD
-294 LMRYFYLGMNKEAKN
+294 LMRYFYLGMSKEAKN

-317 AIMELPANQG
+317 AIMDLPASQG
-327 FKVVDKIASNSD
+327 FKIVYKIATNSD
-339 KYQGVDH
+339 RYQGVDH
-346 KKMAKSRDDSSNSAL
+346 KKMGKPRDDSSN
-361 RAEIAELTKK
+361 AEMKKEMADLTKK
-371 VENMVCQANSVEAT
+371 VENMISMVNCVEAT
-385 KAKAEKER
+385 KAKADKDKIP
-393 VSAHQSCFLCSSTRH
+393 AQQACFLCASTRH
-408 STKNCP
+408 TTKNCP
-414 EGKYEE
+414 EGKYED

-441 SPTAR
+441 NPTTR
-446 TYEPPQKRMSNDS
+446 TYEPPQRRISNDS
-459 NFASRPQGQNSHSNQ
+459 NFTSRPQGQ
-474 GNYQGNYQGNNQR
+474 GNYQSNYQGNNQR
-487 QGYGSSSNQNQG
+487 QAYGSSSNHNQG
-499 QNSYSNQGQNSYLNQ
+499 QNSYSNQGQNSTSNQ

-528 YQRPYQAKSNMNDQ
+528 YQKPYQAKSNMNEQ
-542 GNSSSST
+542 GNSSSNS
-549 QDNTMMSM
+549 QDNPM
-557 MAQMLEGQKET
+557 MAMIAQILESNKESNRKMEAKMDEVVAE
-568 NKRMEQLEAH
+568 NKRLARE
-578 NKMLDNQVAQQAVA
+578 VAQM
-592 LKQMGK
+592 KQIGK
-598 LPSQPDVNSIEHVE
+598 LPSQPDVNYIEHVE
-612 AITLKSGKVLP
+612 AITLKSGKVLL
-623 TPQGKSSSNGKE
+623 TPQGKPSLKGKE
-635 VEEGIT
+635 VEGESA
-641 KENSEVEPQTPTE
+641 KENSEEEPQAPIE

-835 DMDSEQETPVILGRP
+835 DMDSEQETPVILGTP

-901 FGITSFESE
+901 FGLTSFESE

-931 MGDIT
+931 MSDIT

-941 QRPNDHEI
+941 KELNDHEI
-949 KEDPVP
+949 KEDPVL

-963 LKPLPSNLRYE
+963 LNPLPSNLRYE

-980 TYPVIVG
+980 TFPVIVG
-987 ATLNDD
+987 ATLNED

-1005 KKALGYSI
+1005 RKALGYSI

-1026 RINLEEDV
+1026 RINLEENV
-1034 KPSREMMRRLNPKLS
+1034 KPSRELLRRLNPKLS

-1073 VSPIHCVP
+1073 VSPIHVVP

-1108 IDYQKLNKATKK
+1108 IDYRKLNKATKK

-1148 GFFQIPILPN
+1148 GFYQIPILPN

-1218 DDCLANLSNVL
+1218 DNCLANLSNVL

-1267 AKIQVIEQL
+1267 AKIQIIEQL

-1341 VQPPNWDF
+1341 VQPPNWDL

-1480 PFQDS
+1480 PIQDS

-1527 DVSRYYWD
+1527 DVSRYCWD
-1535 DPFLYKLCSNG
+1535 DPFLYKLCSDG
-1546 VYRTCVPKEDFKEII
+1546 IYRTCVPKEDFKGII

-1588 WPSMF
+1588 WPNMF

-1846 RQFSVG
+1846 KQFSVG

>member
-1 MNTRFEGK
+1 
-9 KHVATGS
+9 
-16 SSSTSRP
+16 
-23 SQPTVK
+23 
-29 RGRGRPRKNPLPPLV
+29 
-44 PIAPIDPPAFQGPRP
+44 
-59 RPPPLLNPALYLP
+59 
-72 PGFVMENENENRPVL
+72 
-87 QGDDRDRLIDGEEM
+87 
-101 ENLPARHNGD
+101 
-111 IDNQDP
+111 
-117 PVPQRNNRNWR
+117 
-128 YEEENDERPV
+128 
-138 GDYMTPTLEGNG
+138 
-150 SVILPPDE
+150 
-158 DAFDFDVKSSLVHMV
+158 
-173 TNDQFQG
+173 
-180 AGNPSNHL
+180 
-188 TNFQEYCRTY
+188 
-198 KPRNV
+198 
-203 PVEYVYL
+203 
-210 KLFPS
+210 
-215 SLYGD
+215 
-220 AKEWLQNHE
+220 
-229 PGTFRTWDHLATSFL
+229 
-244 NKFYPP
+244 
-250 SRTKKF
+250 
-256 TDFILTFSQRDNE
+256 
-269 LFHQAYDRFK
+269 
-279 HYLRECPHHNFRRAD
+279 
-294 LMRYFYLGMNKEAKN
+294 
-309 QMDTASGG
+309 
-317 AIMELPANQG
+317 
-327 FKVVDKIASNSD
+327 
-339 KYQGVDH
+339 
-346 KKMAKSRDDSSNSAL
+346 
-361 RAEIAELTKK
+361 
-371 VENMVCQANSVEAT
+371 
-385 KAKAEKER
+385 
-393 VSAHQSCFLCSSTRH
+393 
-408 STKNCP
+408 
-414 EGKYEE
+414 
-420 DDDGYEEAHFVNQQ
+420 
-434 RNYNQNA
+434 
-441 SPTAR
+441 
-446 TYEPPQKRMSNDS
+446 
-459 NFASRPQGQNSHSNQ
+459 
-474 GNYQGNYQGNNQR
+474 
-487 QGYGSSSNQNQG
+487 
-499 QNSYSNQGQNSYLNQ
+499 
-514 GQGSNQNSQYSQGN
+514 
-528 YQRPYQAKSNMNDQ
+528 
-542 GNSSSST
+542 
-549 QDNTMMSM
+549 
-557 MAQMLEGQKET
+557 
-568 NKRMEQLEAH
+568 
-578 NKMLDNQVAQQAVA
+578 
-592 LKQMGK
+592 
-598 LPSQPDVNSIEHVE
+598 
-612 AITLKSGKVLP
+612 
-623 TPQGKSSSNGKE
+623 
-635 VEEGIT
+635 
-641 KENSEVEPQTPTE
+641 
-654 EEKKHEEPILMRKYV
+654 
-669 PMVPFP
+669 
-675 QRLNKSKLDAHFQ
+675 
-688 RFVEMLKKLYVTLPF
+688 
-703 HEVITQ
+703 
-709 NPTYAKFLKDIVSN
+709 
-723 RRVIEESSMVALNA
+723 
-737 ECSAIVQ
+737 
-744 SRMPRKM
+744 
-751 QDQGSFSIPISIGKI
+751 
-766 EIDRALCDLGASI
+766 
-779 SLIPY
+779 
-784 SLYEKIDMGELH
+784 
-796 PTTISLKLADR
+796 
-807 SSRVPNGVLR
+807 
-817 DVPIKVG
+817 
-824 KFFIPVDFYVL
+824 
-835 DMDSEQETPVILGRP
+835 
-850 FLNTVEAVIKCGEGS
+850 
-865 IELKIGNEKLKFFLK
+865 
-880 NAMKAPTS
+880 
-888 SFECNMLDISCET
+888 MLDISCEP
-901 FGITSFESE
+901 FGLTSFESE
-910 VMELDDSSTL
+910 VMDLDESSTL

-931 MGDIT
+931 LGNIT

-941 QRPNDHEI
+941 KELNDYEI

-955 RGKEFEGE
+955 KGKEFEGE

-987 ATLNDD
+987 ATLNED

-1005 KKALGYSI
+1005 RKALGYSI

-1034 KPSREMMRRLNPKLS
+1034 KPSREMLRRLNPKLS

-1073 VSPIHCVP
+1073 ISPIHVVP

-1108 IDYQKLNKATKK
+1108 IDYRKLNKATKK

-1148 GFFQIPILPN
+1148 GFYQIPILPN

-1175 RMPFGLCNAPGT
+1175 RMPFG
-1187 FQRCMMSIFSD
+1187 
-1198 YIEKCIE
+1198 CIK
-1205 VFMDDFSIHGSSF
+1205 
-1218 DDCLANLSNVL
+1218 
-1229 ARCIETNLVLNWEKC
+1229 TNLVLNWEKC

-1267 AKIQVIEQL
+1267 AKIQIIEQL

-1322 EECLEAFDKL
+1322 EGCFEAFEKL

-1341 VQPPNWDF
+1341 VQAPNWDL

-1359 YAIGAVLGQRIEKKL
+1359 YAIGAVLGQRVEKKL

-1385 GAQINYTT
+1385 GAQLNYTT

-1468 RVELYDSKWFSA
+1468 RVELYDSKWFSV
-1480 PFQDS
+1480 PIQDS

-1490 LMSAEDDAPWYADFV
+1490 LMSAEGDAPWYADYV
-1505 NYLTCNILPEGLN
+1505 NYLTCNILPEGHN

-1535 DPFLYKLCSNG
+1535 DPFLYKLCSDG
-1546 VYRTCVPKEDFKEII
+1546 IYRTCVPKEDFKGII

-1638 PLPSSQGNSF
+1638 PLPSSQGNLF

-1708 KKHGIYHRCST
+1708 KKHGIFHRCST

-1731 SNREIKNILTKTV
+1731 SNREIKNILSKTV

-1780 KSCHLPV
+1780 KACHLPV

-1792 AMWAVKE
+1792 AMWAVQE
-1799 LNFETKASGE
+1799 LNFDTKASGE

-1867 KFKSRWFGPYKI
+1867 KFKSRWFGPYTI
-1879 HRVFDDGH
+1879 HRVFNDGH
-1887 LELVDNQEN
+1887 LELVDNQGN
-1896 IFKANGQR
+1896 LFKANGQR
-1904 VKIYHAA
+1904 VKIYHA
-1911 NGDKDLLEAPS
+1911 NHGDQNMLEAPS

>member
-29 RGRGRPRKNPLPPLV
+29 RGRGRPRKNPPPPLV
-44 PIAPIDPPAFQGPRP
+44 PIVPPIIQNQRQE
-59 RPPPLLNPALYLP
+59 
-72 PGFVMENENENRPVL
+72 VIMENEDGNRPVL
-87 QGDDRDRLIDGEEM
+87 QGNVQNRRIDGEEVEDPQARNDNYN
-101 ENLPARHNGD
+101 ENERRPIRNPRVHHREN
-111 IDNQDP
+111 
-117 PVPQRNNRNWR
+117 RNNR
-128 YEEENDERPV
+128 YEEEDEEDEDERPV

-150 SVILPPDE
+150 SVIQPPDE
-158 DAFDFDVKSSLVHMV
+158 DAFDFDVKSSLVHMI

-188 TNFQEYCRTY
+188 ANFQEYCRTY
-198 KPRNV
+198 KPRNT

-220 AKEWLQNHE
+220 AKEWLQNHD
-229 PGTFRTWDHLATSFL
+229 PGTFRTWEQLATAFL

-250 SRTKKF
+250 SKTKKY

-279 HYLRECPHHNFRRAD
+279 HYLRECPHHNFRKAD
-294 LMRYFYLGMNKEAKN
+294 LMRYFYLGMSKEAKN

-317 AIMELPANQG
+317 AIMGLSANQG
-327 FKVVDKIASNSD
+327 FNVVDKIASNSD

-346 KKMAKSRDDSSNSAL
+346 KKMAKSRDDTSNSEMK
-361 RAEIAELTKK
+361 REIADLTKK
-371 VENMVCQANSVEAT
+371 VENLVCQANSVEAT

-393 VSAHQSCFLCSSTRH
+393 VSAQQSCFLCGSTRH

-414 EGKYEE
+414 EGRYEE

-434 RNYNQNA
+434 RNYSQNTN
-441 SPTAR
+441 PTPR

-459 NFASRPQGQNSHSNQ
+459 NYTSRPQGQNSYSNQ
-474 GNYQGNYQGNNQR
+474 GNYQSNYQGSNQR
-487 QGYGSSSNQNQG
+487 QGYGSSPNNNQG
-499 QNSYSNQGQNSYLNQ
+499 QNSYSNQGQ
-514 GQGSNQNSQYSQGN
+514 GSHQNSQNYQGN
-528 YQRPYQAKSNMNDQ
+528 YQSQKPYQGKANMNEQ
-542 GNSSSST
+542 GNSSSS
-549 QDNTMMSM
+549 QDNPMIAM
-557 MAQMLEGQKET
+557 MAQMLENTKKLEAKMDEIAAE
-568 NKRMEQLEAH
+568 NKRLSKES
-578 NKMLDNQVAQQAVA
+578 AQQAVA
-592 LKQMGK
+592 LRQMGK

-623 TPQGKSSSNGKE
+623 TPQGKSSLRGKE
-635 VEEGIT
+635 VDGEMA
-641 KENSEVEPQTPTE
+641 KENPEGEPQTPTE
-654 EEKKHEEPILMRKYV
+654 EEKKHEEPALMRKYV

-723 RRVIEESSMVALNA
+723 HMVIEESSMVALNA

-751 QDQGSFSIPISIGKI
+751 QDQGSFSIPISLGKI

-865 IELKIGNEKLKFFLK
+865 IELKIGDEKLKFFLK
-880 NAMKAPTS
+880 NAMKAPTA

-901 FGITSFESE
+901 FGLTSFESE
-910 VMELDDSSTL
+910 VMELDDSCTL

-941 QRPNDHEI
+941 QGPNDHEI

-963 LKPLPSNLRYE
+963 LKPLPSNL
-974 FLGSNA
+974 
-980 TYPVIVG
+980 
-987 ATLNDD
+987 
-993 ETSKLVHVLKAN
+993 
-1005 KKALGYSI
+1005 
-1013 DDITGISPSLCMH
+1013 
-1026 RINLEEDV
+1026 
-1034 KPSREMMRRLNPKLS
+1034 
-1049 EVVFKEITKLRD
+1049 
-1061 AGIIYSVPDSEW
+1061 
-1073 VSPIHCVP
+1073 
-1081 KKGGLTVVQND
+1081 
-1092 KGELV
+1092 
-1097 PTRTV
+1097 
-1102 NGWRMC
+1102 
-1108 IDYQKLNKATKK
+1108 
-1120 DHFPIPFIDQML
+1120 
-1132 ERLAGHDYF
+1132 
-1141 CFLDGYS
+1141 
-1148 GFFQIPILPN
+1148 
-1158 DQGKTTFT
+1158 
-1166 CPYGTFAFR
+1166 
-1175 RMPFGLCNAPGT
+1175 
-1187 FQRCMMSIFSD
+1187 
-1198 YIEKCIE
+1198 
-1205 VFMDDFSIHGSSF
+1205 
-1218 DDCLANLSNVL
+1218 
-1229 ARCIETNLVLNWEKC
+1229 RCIETNLVLNWEKC

-1322 EECLEAFDKL
+1322 EGCFEAFEKL

-1341 VQPPNWDF
+1341 VQAPNWDL
-1349 PFELMCDASD
+1349 PFELMCNASD
-1359 YAIGAVLGQRIEKKL
+1359 YAIGAVLGQRVEKKL

-1385 GAQINYTT
+1385 SAQMNYTT

-1468 RVELYDSKWFSA
+1468 RVEIYDSKWFSA
-1480 PFQDS
+1480 PIQDS
-1485 FVGEY
+1485 FLGEY

-1505 NYLTCNILPEGLN
+1505 NYLTCNIIPECLS

-1535 DPFLYKLCSNG
+1535 DPFLYKLCSDG
-1546 VYRTCVPKEDFKEII
+1546 IYRTCVPKEDFNEII
-1561 ACCHSSSYGGHGSA
+1561 AYCHSSSYGGHGSA
-1575 SKTTSKILQSGFY
+1575 SNTTSKILQSGFY

-1799 LNFETKASGE
+1799 LNFDMRASGE

-1879 HRVFDDGH
+1879 HRVFNDGH
-1887 LELVDNQEN
+1887 LELIDNNEN

-1911 NGDKDLLEAPS
+1911 DGNQDLLEAPS

>member
-44 PIAPIDPPAFQGPRP
+44 PIVPPIIQNQRQE
-59 RPPPLLNPALYLP
+59 
-72 PGFVMENENENRPVL
+72 VIMENEDGNRPVL
-87 QGDDRDRLIDGEEM
+87 QGNVQNRRIDGEEVEDPQARNDNYN
-101 ENLPARHNGD
+101 ENERRPIRNPRVHHREN
-111 IDNQDP
+111 
-117 PVPQRNNRNWR
+117 RNNR
-128 YEEENDERPV
+128 YEEEDEEDEDERPV

-150 SVILPPDE
+150 SAIMPPDE

-173 TNDQFQG
+173 THDQYQG
-180 AGNPSNHL
+180 VGNPSTHL
-188 TNFQEYCRTY
+188 ANFQEYCRTY

-203 PVEYVYL
+203 PAEYVYL

-220 AKEWLQNHE
+220 AKEWLQNQE
-229 PGTFRTWDHLATSFL
+229 PGTFRTWDHLANSFL
-244 NKFYPP
+244 NKFFPP

-256 TDFILTFSQRDNE
+256 IDYILTFSQRDNE

-279 HYLRECPHHNFRRAD
+279 HYLKECPHHNFRKAD
-294 LMRYFYLGMNKEAKN
+294 LMRYFYLGMSKEAKN

-317 AIMELPANQG
+317 AIMELPASQG
-327 FKVVDKIASNSD
+327 FKIVDKIATNSD
-339 KYQGVDH
+339 RYQGVDH
-346 KKMAKSRDDSSNSAL
+346 KKMGKPCDDSSNCAL
-361 RAEIAELTKK
+361 KDQMADLTKK
-371 VENMVCQANSVEAT
+371 VENMISMVNCVEAT
-385 KAKAEKER
+385 KAKADKEKIP
-393 VSAHQSCFLCSSTRH
+393 AQQACFLCASMRH

-414 EGKYEE
+414 EGRYED
-420 DDDGYEEAHFVNQQ
+420 DDDGYEEAHYVNQQ
-434 RNYNQNA
+434 RNYA
-441 SPTAR
+441 SNPNPTTR
-446 TYEPPQKRMSNDS
+446 NYEPPQRRMPNEP
-459 NFASRPQGQNSHSNQ
+459 NFAPKPQGQS
-474 GNYQGNYQGNNQR
+474 NYQGTYQR
-487 QGYGSSSNQNQG
+487 QGYGSNQNQG
-499 QNSYSNQGQNSYLNQ
+499 QASYSTQ
-514 GQGSNQNSQYSQGN
+514 GQGSNQNSQYSNQGN
-528 YQRPYQAKSNMNDQ
+528 YQRPYQAKPQMNDQ
-542 GNSSSST
+542 GTSNSQRQAPSNN
-549 QDNTMMSM
+549 QDNAMMSM
-557 MAQMLEGQKET
+557 MAQMLENQKET
-568 NKRMEQLEAH
+568 NKRMEQLETH
-578 NKMLDNQVAQQAVA
+578 NKMLENQVAQQAVA

-598 LPSQPDVNSIEHVE
+598 LPSQPDVNSIEHVD

-623 TPQGKSSSNGKE
+623 TPQGKSSPDGKE
-635 VEEGIT
+635 KGGGIT
-641 KENSEVEPQTPTE
+641 KENLEDEPQAPTE
-654 EEKKHEEPILMRKYV
+654 EEKKEEEPILMRKYV

-723 RRVIEESSMVALNA
+723 CRVIEESSMIALNA

-744 SRMPRKM
+744 SPMPKKM
-751 QDQGSFSIPISIGKI
+751 QDNGSFSIPISLGKI

-784 SLYEKIDMGELH
+784 SLFEQIDVGELH

-807 SSRVPNGVLR
+807 SSRTPRGVLR

-835 DMDSEQETPVILGRP
+835 EMDVEQEMPVILGRP
-850 FLNTVEAVIKCGEGS
+850 FLNTVEAVIRCGEGS
-865 IELKIGNEKLKFFLK
+865 IELKIGDEKLKFFLK
-880 NAMKAPTS
+880 NAMKTPIS
-888 SFECNMLDISCET
+888 SFECNLLDISCENLEL
-901 FGITSFESE
+901 TSFESE
-910 VMELDDSSTL
+910 VMDLDDSSMH
-920 FASLMNMEDED
+920 FSSLLDMEDEEMYD
-931 MGDIT
+931 
-936 LDEGE
+936 LSWAEE
-941 QRPNDHEI
+941 E
-949 KEDPVP
+949 K
-955 RGKEFEGE
+955 
-963 LKPLPSNLRYE
+963 LYE
-974 FLGSNA
+974 FLGSNS
-980 TYPVIVG
+980 THPVIVG
-987 ATLNDD
+987 ANLNEN
-993 ETSKLVHVLKAN
+993 ETSKLLHVLKNN

-1013 DDITGISPSLCMH
+1013 DDLKGISPSLCMH
-1026 RINLEEDV
+1026 RINVDENA
-1034 KPSREMMRRLNPKLS
+1034 KPSREFLRRLNPNLS

-1073 VSPIHCVP
+1073 VSPIHVVP

-1108 IDYQKLNKATKK
+1108 IDYRKLNKATKK

-1132 ERLAGHDYF
+1132 ERLAGHKYF

-1148 GFFQIPILPN
+1148 GFHQIPILPD
-1158 DQGKTTFT
+1158 DQRKTTFI

-1198 YIEKCIE
+1198 YIEKCME
-1205 VFMDDFSIHGSSF
+1205 VFMDDFSIHGTSF
-1218 DDCLANLSNVL
+1218 DDCLTNLSHVL
-1229 ARCIETNLVLNWEKC
+1229 ARCIETGLVLNWEKC

-1249 EGIVLGHLVS
+1249 EGIVLGHLIS
-1259 KRGVEVDK
+1259 SRGVEVDK
-1267 AKIQVIEQL
+1267 AKVQVIEQL
-1276 PPPKNQKGIRS
+1276 PPPKDQKGVRS

-1300 DFSKIARPLTHLLCN
+1300 DFSKIAKPLTHLLCN
-1315 DVEFNFD
+1315 DVKFDFD
-1322 EECLEAFDKL
+1322 EGCLEAFEKL
-1332 KKNLVSAPI
+1332 KKALVSAPI
-1341 VQPPNWDF
+1341 VQPPKWDL

-1359 YAIGAVLGQRIEKKL
+1359 FAIGAVLGQRVDKRL
-1374 HVIYYVSKVLD
+1374 HVVYYVSKVLD
-1385 GAQINYTT
+1385 NAQSNYTT

-1399 AVVYAFEKFRPYLVA
+1399 AVVYAFEKFRPYLVGS
-1414 TKTIVYTDHAA
+1414 KTIVYTDHAA

-1447 EFDIEIRDKKG
+1447 EFNIEIKDKKG

-1468 RVELYDSKWFSA
+1468 RIEHFDTKWFSM
-1480 PFQDS
+1480 PIRDS
-1485 FVGEY
+1485 FLGEY
-1490 LMSAEDDAPWYADFV
+1490 LLSVQDEAPWYADYV
-1505 NYLTCNILPEGLN
+1505 NYLTCDILPNDLDH
-1518 YNQKSKFLH
+1518 NQRRKFLH
-1527 DVSRYYWD
+1527 DVSRYFWD
-1535 DPFLYKLCSNG
+1535 DPLLYKLCADG
-1546 VYRTCVPKEDFKEII
+1546 IYRKCVTKEDAKGII
-1561 ACCHSSSYGGHGSA
+1561 ACCHSSSYGGHGST
-1575 SKTTSKILQSGFY
+1575 SKTVAKVLQSGFY
-1588 WPSMF
+1588 WPNIF

-1599 VKACNECQRM
+1599 VKSFNECQRT
-1609 GNIARREEMP
+1609 GNIARRDEMP

-1667 CDAKVVIKMFK
+1667 CDAKVVIKMFM

-1708 KKHGIYHRCST
+1708 KKHGIFHRCST

-1754 LDDALWAYRTAFK
+1754 LDDALWAYRTAF
-1767 TPIGMSPYRLVYG
+1767 
-1780 KSCHLPV
+1780 
-1787 ELEYK
+1787 
-1792 AMWAVKE
+1792 
-1799 LNFETKASGE
+1799 
-1809 KRLLQLNELDEIR
+1809 
-1822 LDSYESSRI
+1822 
-1831 YKEKTRRWHDKLILK
+1831 
-1846 RQFSVG
+1846 
-1852 DKVLL
+1852 
-1857 FNSKYKLFPG
+1857 
-1867 KFKSRWFGPYKI
+1867 
-1879 HRVFDDGH
+1879 
-1887 LELVDNQEN
+1887 
-1896 IFKANGQR
+1896 
-1904 VKIYHAA
+1904 
-1911 NGDKDLLEAPS
+1911 

>member
-1 MNTRFEGK
+1 MNTRFNGK
-9 KHVATGS
+9 KHVAIGS
-16 SSSTSRP
+16 SSQP
-23 SQPTVK
+23 SHPTAK
-29 RGRGRPRKNPLPPLV
+29 RGRGRPRKNPLPPTL
-44 PIAPIDPPAFQGPRP
+44 PIAPIIPPAFQGPRP
-59 RPPPLLNPALYLP
+59 RPPPLLNPLPYLP
-72 PGFVMENENENRPVL
+72 PGFRMNEEQENRVGL
-87 QGDDRDRLIDGEEM
+87 QRDDPNIRNEDEVDDP
-101 ENLPARHNGD
+101 PARQN
-111 IDNQDP
+111 NVEDP
-117 PVPQRNNRNWR
+117 PAHQRNNRNWR
-128 YEEENDERPV
+128 YEDEDHERPI

-150 SVILPPDE
+150 SAIMPPDE

-173 TNDQFQG
+173 THDQYQG
-180 AGNPSNHL
+180 VGNPSTHL
-188 TNFQEYCRTY
+188 ANFQEYCRTY

-220 AKEWLQNHE
+220 AKEWLQNQE
-229 PGTFRTWDHLATSFL
+229 PGTFRTWDHLANSFL
-244 NKFYPP
+244 NKFFPP

-256 TDFILTFSQRDNE
+256 IDYILTFSQRDNE

-279 HYLRECPHHNFRRAD
+279 HYLKECPHHNFRKAD
-294 LMRYFYLGMNKEAKN
+294 LMRYFYLGMSKEAKN

-317 AIMELPANQG
+317 AIMDLPASQG
-327 FKVVDKIASNSD
+327 FKIVDKIATNSD
-339 KYQGVDH
+339 RYQGVDH
-346 KKMAKSRDDSSNSAL
+346 KKMGKPRDDSSN
-361 RAEIAELTKK
+361 AEMKKEMADLTKK
-371 VENMVCQANSVEAT
+371 VENMISMVNCVEAT
-385 KAKAEKER
+385 KAKADKDKIP
-393 VSAHQSCFLCSSTRH
+393 AQQACFLCASTRH
-408 STKNCP
+408 TTKNCP
-414 EGKYEE
+414 EGKYED

-441 SPTAR
+441 NPTTR
-446 TYEPPQKRMSNDS
+446 TYEPPQRRISNDS
-459 NFASRPQGQNSHSNQ
+459 NFTSRPQGQ
-474 GNYQGNYQGNNQR
+474 GNYQSNYQGNNQR
-487 QGYGSSSNQNQG
+487 QAYGSSSNHNQG
-499 QNSYSNQGQNSYLNQ
+499 QNSYSNQGQNSTSNQ

-528 YQRPYQAKSNMNDQ
+528 YQKPYQAKSNMNEQ
-542 GNSSSST
+542 GNSSSNS
-549 QDNTMMSM
+549 QDNPMMAM
-557 MAQMLEGQKET
+557 MAQILESNKESNRKMEAKMDEVVAE
-568 NKRMEQLEAH
+568 NKRLARE
-578 NKMLDNQVAQQAVA
+578 VAQM
-592 LKQMGK
+592 KQIGK
-598 LPSQPDVNSIEHVE
+598 LPSQPDVNYIEHVE
-612 AITLKSGKVLP
+612 AITLKSGKVLL
-623 TPQGKSSSNGKE
+623 TPQGKPSLKGKE
-635 VEEGIT
+635 VEGESA
-641 KENSEVEPQTPTE
+641 KENSEEEPQAPIE

-901 FGITSFESE
+901 FGLTSFESE

-931 MGDIT
+931 MSDIT

-941 QRPNDHEI
+941 KELNDHEI

-980 TYPVIVG
+980 TFPVIVG
-987 ATLNDD
+987 ATLNED

-1005 KKALGYSI
+1005 RKALGYSI

-1026 RINLEEDV
+1026 RINLEENV
-1034 KPSREMMRRLNPKLS
+1034 KPSRELLRRLNPKLS

-1073 VSPIHCVP
+1073 VSPIHVVP

-1108 IDYQKLNKATKK
+1108 IDYRKLNKATKK

-1148 GFFQIPILPN
+1148 SFYQIPILPN

-1218 DDCLANLSNVL
+1218 DNCLANLSNVL

-1276 PPPKNQKGIRS
+1276 PPPTNQKGIRS

-1322 EECLEAFDKL
+1322 EGCLEAFEKL

-1341 VQPPNWDF
+1341 VQPPNWDL

-1359 YAIGAVLGQRIEKKL
+1359 YAIGAVLGQRVEKKL

-1385 GAQINYTT
+1385 SAQMNYTT

-1480 PFQDS
+1480 PIQDS

-1490 LMSAEDDAPWYADFV
+1490 LMSAEGDAPWYADYV

-1535 DPFLYKLCSNG
+1535 DPFLYKLCSDG
-1546 VYRTCVPKEDFKEII
+1546 IYRTCVPKEDFKGII

-1575 SKTTSKILQSGFY
+1575 SKTTSKTLQSGFY

-1667 CDAKVVIKMFK
+1667 CDAKVVMKMFK
-1678 KIIFPRF
+1678 KVIFPRF

-1708 KKHGIYHRCST
+1708 KKFGIFHRCST

-1780 KSCHLPV
+1780 KACHLPV

-1792 AMWAVKE
+1792 AMWAVQE
-1799 LNFETKASGE
+1799 LNFDTKASGE

-1822 LDSYESSRI
+1822 LDSYESSKI
-1831 YKEKTRRWHDKLILK
+1831 YKERTRRWHDKLILK

-1867 KFKSRWFGPYKI
+1867 KFKSRWFGPYRI
-1879 HRVFDDGH
+1879 HRVFNDGH
-1887 LELVDNQEN
+1887 LELIDNNEN

-1911 NGDKDLLEAPS
+1911 DGNQSLLEAPS

>member
-1 MNTRFEGK
+1 MNTRFNGK
-9 KHVATGS
+9 KHVAIGS
-16 SSSTSRP
+16 SSQP
-23 SQPTVK
+23 SHPTTK
-29 RGRGRPRKNPLPPLV
+29 RGRGRPRKNPLPPTL
-44 PIAPIDPPAFQGPRP
+44 PIAPILPPAFQGPRP
-59 RPPPLLNPALYLP
+59 RPPPLLNPLPYLP
-72 PGFVMENENENRPVL
+72 PGFRMDEEQENRAGP
-87 QGDDRDRLIDGEEM
+87 QRDDRNIRNEDEVDDP
-101 ENLPARHNGD
+101 PARQND
-111 IDNQDP
+111 VEDP
-117 PVPQRNNRNWR
+117 PAHQRNNRNWR
-128 YEEENDERPV
+128 YEDEDQERPV

-150 SVILPPDE
+150 SAIMPPDE

-173 TNDQFQG
+173 THDQYQG
-180 AGNPSNHL
+180 VGNPSTHL
-188 TNFQEYCRTY
+188 ANFQEYCRTY

-220 AKEWLQNHE
+220 AKEWLQNQE
-229 PGTFRTWDHLATSFL
+229 PGTFRTWDHLANSFL
-244 NKFYPP
+244 NKFFPP

-256 TDFILTFSQRDNE
+256 IDYILTFSQRDNE

-279 HYLRECPHHNFRRAD
+279 HYLKECPHHNFRKAD

-309 QMDTASGG
+309 QLDTASGG
-317 AIMELPANQG
+317 AIMDLPASQG
-327 FKVVDKIASNSD
+327 FKIVDKIATNSD
-339 KYQGVDH
+339 RYQGVDH
-346 KKMAKSRDDSSNSAL
+346 KKMGKPRDDSSNCAL
-361 RAEIAELTKK
+361 KDQMADLTKK
-371 VENMVCQANSVEAT
+371 VENMISMVNCVEAT
-385 KAKAEKER
+385 KAKAEKEKIPTQQ
-393 VSAHQSCFLCSSTRH
+393 ACFLCASTRH
-408 STKNCP
+408 TTKNCP
-414 EGKYEE
+414 EGRYED
-420 DDDGYEEAHFVNQQ
+420 DDDGYEEAHYVNQQ
-434 RNYNQNA
+434 RNYA
-441 SPTAR
+441 SNPNSTTR
-446 TYEPPQKRMSNDS
+446 NYEPPQRRASNES
-459 NFASRPQGQNSHSNQ
+459 NFVPKPQGQ
-474 GNYQGNYQGNNQR
+474 GNYQGTYQR
-487 QGYGSSSNQNQG
+487 QGYSSNQNQG
-499 QNSYSNQGQNSYLNQ
+499 QASYSTQ
-514 GQGSNQNSQYSQGN
+514 GQGSNQNSQYSNQGN
-528 YQRPYQAKSNMNDQ
+528 YQRPYQAKPQMNDQ
-542 GNSSSST
+542 GPSNSQRQAPSNN
-549 QDNTMMSM
+549 QDNAMMSM
-557 MAQMLEGQKET
+557 MAQMLENQKET
-568 NKRMEQLEAH
+568 NKRMEQLETH
-578 NKMLDNQVAQQAVA
+578 NKMLENQVAQQAVA

-598 LPSQPDVNSIEHVE
+598 LPSQPDVNSIEHVD

-623 TPQGKSSSNGKE
+623 TPQGKSSPDGKDK
-635 VEEGIT
+635 EGGMA
-641 KENSEVEPQTPTE
+641 KENLEDEPQAPAE
-654 EEKKHEEPILMRKYV
+654 EEKKDEEPILMRKYV

-850 FLNTVEAVIKCGEGS
+850 FLNTIEAVIKCGEGS
-865 IELKIGNEKLKFFLK
+865 IELRIGNEKLKFFLK

-901 FGITSFESE
+901 FGLTSFESE

-987 ATLNDD
+987 ATLNED

-1005 KKALGYSI
+1005 RKALGYSI

-1026 RINLEEDV
+1026 RINLEENV
-1034 KPSREMMRRLNPKLS
+1034 KPSRELLRRLNPKLS
-1049 EVVFKEITKLRD
+1049 EVVFKEVTKLRD

-1073 VSPIHCVP
+1073 VSPIHVVP

-1108 IDYQKLNKATKK
+1108 IDYRKLNKATKK
-1120 DHFPIPFIDQML
+1120 DHFPIPFKDQML

-1148 GFFQIPILPN
+1148 GFYQIPILPN

-1218 DDCLANLSNVL
+1218 EDCLTNLSNVL

-1341 VQPPNWDF
+1341 VQPPNWDL

-1374 HVIYYVSKVLD
+1374 HAIYYVSKVLD

-1480 PFQDS
+1480 PIQDS

-1490 LMSAEDDAPWYADFV
+1490 LMSAEGDAPWYADYV

-1518 YNQKSKFLH
+1518 YNQRSKFLH

-1535 DPFLYKLCSNG
+1535 DPFLYKLCSDG
-1546 VYRTCVPKEDFKEII
+1546 IYRTCVPKEDFKGII

-1678 KIIFPRF
+1678 KVIFPRF

-1708 KKHGIYHRCST
+1708 KKFGIFHRCST

-1731 SNREIKNILTKTV
+1731 SNREIKNILSKTV

-1780 KSCHLPV
+1780 KACHLPV

-1792 AMWAVKE
+1792 AMWAVQE
-1799 LNFETKASGE
+1799 LNFDTKASGE
-1809 KRLLQLNELDEIR
+1809 KRLLQLNEIDEIR

-1867 KFKSRWFGPYKI
+1867 KFKSRWFGPYRI

-1887 LELVDNQEN
+1887 LELVDNQGN
-1896 IFKANGQR
+1896 LFKANGQR
-1904 VKIYHAA
+1904 VKIYHA
-1911 NGDKDLLEAPS
+1911 NHGDQNMLEAPS

>member
-44 PIAPIDPPAFQGPRP
+44 PIAPPIIQNQRQE
-59 RPPPLLNPALYLP
+59 
-72 PGFVMENENENRPVL
+72 VIMENEDGNRPVL
-87 QGDDRDRLIDGEEM
+87 QGNVQNRRIDGEEVEDPQARNDNYN
-101 ENLPARHNGD
+101 ENERRPIRNPRVHRREN
-111 IDNQDP
+111 
-117 PVPQRNNRNWR
+117 RNNR
-128 YEEENDERPV
+128 YEEEDEEDEDERPV

-150 SVILPPDE
+150 SAIMPPDE

-173 TNDQFQG
+173 THDQYQG
-180 AGNPSNHL
+180 VGNPSTHL
-188 TNFQEYCRTY
+188 ANFQEYCRTY

-220 AKEWLQNHE
+220 AKEWLQNQE
-229 PGTFRTWDHLATSFL
+229 PGTFRTWDHLANSFL
-244 NKFYPP
+244 NKFFPP

-256 TDFILTFSQRDNE
+256 IDYILTFSQRDNE

-279 HYLRECPHHNFRRAD
+279 HYLKECPHHNFRKAD
-294 LMRYFYLGMNKEAKN
+294 LMRYFYLGMSKEAKN

-317 AIMELPANQG
+317 AIMELPASQG
-327 FKVVDKIASNSD
+327 FKIVDKIATNSD
-339 KYQGVDH
+339 RYQGVDH
-346 KKMAKSRDDSSNSAL
+346 KKMGKPRDDSSN
-361 RAEIAELTKK
+361 AEMKKEMADLTKK
-371 VENMVCQANSVEAT
+371 VENMISMVNCVEAT
-385 KAKAEKER
+385 KAKADKDKIP
-393 VSAHQSCFLCSSTRH
+393 AQQACFLCASTRH
-408 STKNCP
+408 TTKNCP
-414 EGKYEE
+414 EGKYED

-441 SPTAR
+441 NPTTR
-446 TYEPPQKRMSNDS
+446 TYESPQRRISNDS
-459 NFASRPQGQNSHSNQ
+459 NFTSRPQGQ
-474 GNYQGNYQGNNQR
+474 GNYQSNYQGNNQR
-487 QGYGSSSNQNQG
+487 QAYGSSSNHNQG
-499 QNSYSNQGQNSYLNQ
+499 QNSYSNQGQNSTSNQ

-528 YQRPYQAKSNMNDQ
+528 YQKPYQAKSNMNEQ
-542 GNSSSST
+542 GNSSSNS
-549 QDNTMMSM
+549 QDNPMMAM
-557 MAQMLEGQKET
+557 MAQILESNKESNRKMEAKMDEVVAE
-568 NKRMEQLEAH
+568 NKRLARE
-578 NKMLDNQVAQQAVA
+578 VAQM
-592 LKQMGK
+592 KQIGK
-598 LPSQPDVNSIEHVE
+598 LPSQPDVNYIEHVE
-612 AITLKSGKVLP
+612 AITLKSGKVLL
-623 TPQGKSSSNGKE
+623 TPQGKPSLKGKE
-635 VEEGIT
+635 VEEENA
-641 KENSEVEPQTPTE
+641 KESSEEEPQAPIE
-654 EEKKHEEPILMRKYV
+654 EEKKEHEEPILMRKYV

-901 FGITSFESE
+901 FGLTSFESE

-931 MGDIT
+931 LGNIT

-941 QRPNDHEI
+941 EESNDYEI

-955 RGKEFEGE
+955 KGKEFEGE

-980 TYPVIVG
+980 TFPVIVG
-987 ATLNDD
+987 ATLNED

-1005 KKALGYSI
+1005 RKALGYSI

-1026 RINLEEDV
+1026 RINLEENV
-1034 KPSREMMRRLNPKLS
+1034 KPSRELLRRLNPKLS

-1073 VSPIHCVP
+1073 VSPIHVVP

-1108 IDYQKLNKATKK
+1108 IDYRKLNKATKK

-1148 GFFQIPILPN
+1148 GFYQIPILPN

-1267 AKIQVIEQL
+1267 AKIQIIEQL

-1287 FLGHAGFYRRFIK
+1287 FLAT
-1300 DFSKIARPLTHLLCN
+1300 P
-1315 DVEFNFD
+1315 
-1322 EECLEAFDKL
+1322 ECLEAFDKL

-1341 VQPPNWDF
+1341 VQPPNWDL

-1480 PFQDS
+1480 PIQDS

-1535 DPFLYKLCSNG
+1535 DPFLYKLCSDG

-1667 CDAKVVIKMFK
+1667 CDAKVVIRMFK

-1685 GVPRAVISDNGSHF
+1685 GMPKAVISDNGSHF

-1708 KKHGIYHRCST
+1708 KKFGIFHRCST

>member
-16 SSSTSRP
+16 SSSTSRLP
-23 SQPTVK
+23 QPTVK

-44 PIAPIDPPAFQGPRP
+44 PIVPPIIQNQRQE
-59 RPPPLLNPALYLP
+59 
-72 PGFVMENENENRPVL
+72 VIMENEDGNRPVL
-87 QGDDRDRLIDGEEM
+87 QGNVQNRRIDGEEVEDPQARNDNYN
-101 ENLPARHNGD
+101 ENERRPIRNPRVHRREN
-111 IDNQDP
+111 
-117 PVPQRNNRNWR
+117 RNNR
-128 YEEENDERPV
+128 YEEEDEEDEDERPV

-150 SVILPPDE
+150 SAIMPPDE

-173 TNDQFQG
+173 THDQYQG
-180 AGNPSNHL
+180 VGNPSTHL
-188 TNFQEYCRTY
+188 ANFQEYCRTY

-220 AKEWLQNHE
+220 AKEWLQNQE
-229 PGTFRTWDHLATSFL
+229 PGTFRTWDHLANSFL
-244 NKFYPP
+244 NKFFPP

-256 TDFILTFSQRDNE
+256 IDYILTFSQRDNE

-279 HYLRECPHHNFRRAD
+279 HYLKECPHHNFRRAD
-294 LMRYFYLGMNKEAKN
+294 LMRYFYLGMSKEAKN

-317 AIMELPANQG
+317 AIMDLPASQG
-327 FKVVDKIASNSD
+327 FKIVDKIATNSD
-339 KYQGVDH
+339 RYQGVDH
-346 KKMAKSRDDSSNSAL
+346 KKMGKPRDDSSN
-361 RAEIAELTKK
+361 AEMKKEMADLTKK
-371 VENMVCQANSVEAT
+371 VENMISMVNCVEAT
-385 KAKAEKER
+385 KAKADKDKIP
-393 VSAHQSCFLCSSTRH
+393 AQQACFLCASTRH
-408 STKNCP
+408 TTKNCP
-414 EGKYEE
+414 EGKYED

-441 SPTAR
+441 NPTTR
-446 TYEPPQKRMSNDS
+446 TYEPPQRRISNDS
-459 NFASRPQGQNSHSNQ
+459 NFTSRPQGQ
-474 GNYQGNYQGNNQR
+474 GNYQSNYQGNNQR
-487 QGYGSSSNQNQG
+487 QAYGSSSNHNQG
-499 QNSYSNQGQNSYLNQ
+499 QNSYSNQGQNSTSNQ

-528 YQRPYQAKSNMNDQ
+528 YQKPYQAKSNMNEQ
-542 GNSSSST
+542 GNSSSNS
-549 QDNTMMSM
+549 QDNPMMAM
-557 MAQMLEGQKET
+557 MAQILESNKESNRKMEAKMDEVVAE
-568 NKRMEQLEAH
+568 NKRLARE
-578 NKMLDNQVAQQAVA
+578 VAQM
-592 LKQMGK
+592 KQIGK
-598 LPSQPDVNSIEHVE
+598 LPSQPDVNYIEHVE
-612 AITLKSGKVLP
+612 AITLKSGKVLL
-623 TPQGKSSSNGKE
+623 TPQGKPSLKGKE
-635 VEEGIT
+635 VEEENA
-641 KENSEVEPQTPTE
+641 KESSEEEPQAPIE
-654 EEKKHEEPILMRKYV
+654 EEKKEHEEPILMRKYV

-901 FGITSFESE
+901 FGLTSFESE

-931 MGDIT
+931 LGNIT

-941 QRPNDHEI
+941 EELNDYEI

-955 RGKEFEGE
+955 KGKEFEGE

-980 TYPVIVG
+980 TFPVIVG
-987 ATLNDD
+987 ATLNED

-1005 KKALGYSI
+1005 RKALGYSI

-1026 RINLEEDV
+1026 RINLEENV
-1034 KPSREMMRRLNPKLS
+1034 KLSRELLRRLNPKLS

-1073 VSPIHCVP
+1073 VSPIHVVP

-1108 IDYQKLNKATKK
+1108 IDYRKLNKATKK

-1148 GFFQIPILPN
+1148 GFYQIPILPN

-1218 DDCLANLSNVL
+1218 DDCLTNLSHVL
-1229 ARCIETNLVLNWEKC
+1229 SRCIETNLVLNWEKC

-1259 KRGVEVDK
+1259 KRGLEVDK

-1276 PPPKNQKGIRS
+1276 PPPTNQKGIRS

-1322 EECLEAFDKL
+1322 EGCLEAFEKL

-1341 VQPPNWDF
+1341 VQPPNWDL

-1359 YAIGAVLGQRIEKKL
+1359 YAIGAVLGQRVEKKL

-1385 GAQINYTT
+1385 SAQLNYTT

-1463 ADHLS
+1463 VDHLS

-1480 PFQDS
+1480 PIQDS

-1490 LMSAEDDAPWYADFV
+1490 LMSAEGDAPWYADYV

-1535 DPFLYKLCSNG
+1535 DPFLYRLCSDG
-1546 VYRTCVPKEDFKEII
+1546 IYRTCVPKEDFKGII
-1561 ACCHSSSYGGHGSA
+1561 ACCHSSSYGGHGST

-1667 CDAKVVIKMFK
+1667 CDAKVVMKMFK
-1678 KIIFPRF
+1678 KVIFPRF
-1685 GVPRAVISDNGSHF
+1685 GVPRAVISDNSSHF

-1708 KKHGIYHRCST
+1708 KKFGIFHRCST

-1780 KSCHLPV
+1780 KACHLPV

-1792 AMWAVKE
+1792 AMWAVQE
-1799 LNFETKASGE
+1799 LNFDTKASGE

-1822 LDSYESSRI
+1822 LDSYESSKI
-1831 YKEKTRRWHDKLILK
+1831 YKERTRRWHDKLILK

-1867 KFKSRWFGPYKI
+1867 KFKSRWFGPYRI
-1879 HRVFDDGH
+1879 HRVFNDGH
-1887 LELVDNQEN
+1887 LELIDNNEN

-1911 NGDKDLLEAPS
+1911 DGNQSLLEAPS

>member
-1 MNTRFEGK
+1 MNTRFNGK
-9 KHVATGS
+9 KHVAIGS
-16 SSSTSRP
+16 SSQP
-23 SQPTVK
+23 SHPTAK
-29 RGRGRPRKNPLPPLV
+29 RGRGRPRKNPLPPTL
-44 PIAPIDPPAFQGPRP
+44 PIAPIIPPAFQGPRP
-59 RPPPLLNPALYLP
+59 RPPPLLNPLPYLP
-72 PGFVMENENENRPVL
+72 PGFRMNEEQENRVGL
-87 QGDDRDRLIDGEEM
+87 QRDDPNIRNEDEVDDP
-101 ENLPARHNGD
+101 PARQN
-111 IDNQDP
+111 NVEDP
-117 PVPQRNNRNWR
+117 PAHQRNNRNWR
-128 YEEENDERPV
+128 YEDEDHERPV

-150 SVILPPDE
+150 SAIMPPDE

-173 TNDQFQG
+173 THDQYQG
-180 AGNPSNHL
+180 VGNPSTHL
-188 TNFQEYCRTY
+188 ANFQEYCRTY

-220 AKEWLQNHE
+220 AKEWLQNQE
-229 PGTFRTWDHLATSFL
+229 PGTFRTWDHLANSFL
-244 NKFYPP
+244 NKFFPP

-256 TDFILTFSQRDNE
+256 IDYILTFSQRDNE

-279 HYLRECPHHNFRRAD
+279 HYLKECPHHNFRKAD
-294 LMRYFYLGMNKEAKN
+294 LMRYFYLGMSKEAKN

-317 AIMELPANQG
+317 AIMDLPASQG
-327 FKVVDKIASNSD
+327 FKIVDKIATNSD
-339 KYQGVDH
+339 RYQGVDH
-346 KKMAKSRDDSSNSAL
+346 KKMGKPRDDSSN
-361 RAEIAELTKK
+361 AEMKKEMADLTKK
-371 VENMVCQANSVEAT
+371 VENMISMVNCVEAT
-385 KAKAEKER
+385 KAKADKDKIP
-393 VSAHQSCFLCSSTRH
+393 AQQACFLCASTRH
-408 STKNCP
+408 TTKNCP
-414 EGKYEE
+414 EGKYED

-441 SPTAR
+441 NPTTR
-446 TYEPPQKRMSNDS
+446 TYEPPQRRISNDS
-459 NFASRPQGQNSHSNQ
+459 NFTSRPQGQ
-474 GNYQGNYQGNNQR
+474 GNYQSNYQGNNQR
-487 QGYGSSSNQNQG
+487 QAYGSSSNHNQG
-499 QNSYSNQGQNSYLNQ
+499 QNSYSNQGQNSTSNQ

-528 YQRPYQAKSNMNDQ
+528 YQKPYQAKSNMNEQ
-542 GNSSSST
+542 GNSSSNS
-549 QDNTMMSM
+549 QDNPMMAM
-557 MAQMLEGQKET
+557 MAQILESNKESNRKMEAKMDEVVAE
-568 NKRMEQLEAH
+568 NKRLARE
-578 NKMLDNQVAQQAVA
+578 VAQM
-592 LKQMGK
+592 KQIGK
-598 LPSQPDVNSIEHVE
+598 LPSQPDVNYIEHVE
-612 AITLKSGKVLP
+612 AITLKSGKVLL
-623 TPQGKSSSNGKE
+623 TPQGKPSLKGKE
-635 VEEGIT
+635 VEGESA
-641 KENSEVEPQTPTE
+641 KENSEEEPQAPIE

-901 FGITSFESE
+901 FGLTSFESE

-931 MGDIT
+931 MSDIT

-941 QRPNDHEI
+941 KELNDHEI

-980 TYPVIVG
+980 TFPVIVG
-987 ATLNDD
+987 ATLNED

-1005 KKALGYSI
+1005 RKALGYSI

-1026 RINLEEDV
+1026 RINLEENV
-1034 KPSREMMRRLNPKLS
+1034 KPSRELLRRLNPKLS

-1073 VSPIHCVP
+1073 VSPIHVVP

-1108 IDYQKLNKATKK
+1108 IDYRKLNKATKK

-1148 GFFQIPILPN
+1148 GFYQIPILPN

-1187 FQRCMMSIFSD
+1187 FQRGMMSIFSD

-1218 DDCLANLSNVL
+1218 DNCLANLSNVL

-1276 PPPKNQKGIRS
+1276 PPPTNQKGIRS

-1322 EECLEAFDKL
+1322 EGCLEAFEKL

-1341 VQPPNWDF
+1341 VQPPNWDL

-1359 YAIGAVLGQRIEKKL
+1359 YAIGAVLGQRVEKKL

-1385 GAQINYTT
+1385 SAQMNYTT

-1463 ADHLS
+1463 VDHLS

-1480 PFQDS
+1480 PIQDS

-1490 LMSAEDDAPWYADFV
+1490 LMSAEGDAPWYADYV

-1535 DPFLYKLCSNG
+1535 DPFLYKLCSDG
-1546 VYRTCVPKEDFKEII
+1546 IYRTCVPKEDFKGII

-1667 CDAKVVIKMFK
+1667 CDAKVVMKMFK
-1678 KIIFPRF
+1678 KVIFPRF

-1708 KKHGIYHRCST
+1708 KKFGIFHRCST

-1780 KSCHLPV
+1780 KACHLPV

-1792 AMWAVKE
+1792 AMWAVQE
-1799 LNFETKASGE
+1799 LNFDTKASGE

-1822 LDSYESSRI
+1822 LDSYESSKI
-1831 YKEKTRRWHDKLILK
+1831 YKERTRRWHDKLILK

-1867 KFKSRWFGPYKI
+1867 KFKSRWFGPYRI
-1879 HRVFDDGH
+1879 HRVFNDGH
-1887 LELVDNQEN
+1887 LELIDNNEN

-1911 NGDKDLLEAPS
+1911 DGNQSLLEAPS

>member
-1 MNTRFEGK
+1 M
-9 KHVATGS
+9 
-16 SSSTSRP
+16 
-23 SQPTVK
+23 
-29 RGRGRPRKNPLPPLV
+29 
-44 PIAPIDPPAFQGPRP
+44 
-59 RPPPLLNPALYLP
+59 
-72 PGFVMENENENRPVL
+72 
-87 QGDDRDRLIDGEEM
+87 
-101 ENLPARHNGD
+101 
-111 IDNQDP
+111 
-117 PVPQRNNRNWR
+117 
-128 YEEENDERPV
+128 
-138 GDYMTPTLEGNG
+138 
-150 SVILPPDE
+150 
-158 DAFDFDVKSSLVHMV
+158 
-173 TNDQFQG
+173 
-180 AGNPSNHL
+180 
-188 TNFQEYCRTY
+188 
-198 KPRNV
+198 
-203 PVEYVYL
+203 
-210 KLFPS
+210 
-215 SLYGD
+215 
-220 AKEWLQNHE
+220 
-229 PGTFRTWDHLATSFL
+229 
-244 NKFYPP
+244 
-250 SRTKKF
+250 
-256 TDFILTFSQRDNE
+256 
-269 LFHQAYDRFK
+269 
-279 HYLRECPHHNFRRAD
+279 
-294 LMRYFYLGMNKEAKN
+294 
-309 QMDTASGG
+309 
-317 AIMELPANQG
+317 
-327 FKVVDKIASNSD
+327 
-339 KYQGVDH
+339 
-346 KKMAKSRDDSSNSAL
+346 MA
-361 RAEIAELTKK
+361 
-371 VENMVCQANSVEAT
+371 
-385 KAKAEKER
+385 
-393 VSAHQSCFLCSSTRH
+393 
-408 STKNCP
+408 
-414 EGKYEE
+414 
-420 DDDGYEEAHFVNQQ
+420 
-434 RNYNQNA
+434 
-441 SPTAR
+441 
-446 TYEPPQKRMSNDS
+446 
-459 NFASRPQGQNSHSNQ
+459 
-474 GNYQGNYQGNNQR
+474 
-487 QGYGSSSNQNQG
+487 
-499 QNSYSNQGQNSYLNQ
+499 
-514 GQGSNQNSQYSQGN
+514 
-528 YQRPYQAKSNMNDQ
+528 
-542 GNSSSST
+542 
-549 QDNTMMSM
+549 M
-557 MAQMLEGQKET
+557 MAQMLESNKKLEAKMDEIAT
-568 NKRMEQLEAH
+568 ENKRLSKES
-578 NKMLDNQVAQQAVA
+578 AQQAVA
-592 LKQMGK
+592 LRQMGK
-598 LPSQPDVNSIEHVE
+598 PPSQPDVNSIEHVE
-612 AITLKSGKVLP
+612 AITLKNGKVLP
-623 TPQGKSSSNGKE
+623 TPQEKSSLKGKE
-635 VEEGIT
+635 VDGEMA
-641 KENSEVEPQTPTE
+641 KENSEVEPETPTE
-654 EEKKHEEPILMRKYV
+654 EEKKHEEPALMRKYV

-751 QDQGSFSIPISIGKI
+751 QDQGSFSIPISLGKI

-901 FGITSFESE
+901 FGLTSFENE
-910 VMELDDSSTL
+910 VMELDDSNTL

-931 MGDIT
+931 MEDIT

-941 QRPNDHEI
+941 KESNAYES

-980 TYPVIVG
+980 TLPVIVG
-987 ATLNDD
+987 AALNED

-1034 KPSREMMRRLNPKLS
+1034 KPSREMLRRLNPKLS

-1073 VSPIHCVP
+1073 VSPIHVVP
-1081 KKGGLTVVQND
+1081 KKGGLTVVKND

-1108 IDYQKLNKATKK
+1108 IDYRKLNKATKK

-1148 GFFQIPILPN
+1148 GFYQIPILPN

-1187 FQRCMMSIFSD
+1187 FQRCMMSIFCD

-1300 DFSKIARPLTHLLCN
+1300 DFSKIAKPLTHLLCN

-1322 EECLEAFDKL
+1322 EGCLEAFNKL

-1341 VQPPNWDF
+1341 VQPPNWDL

-1359 YAIGAVLGQRIEKKL
+1359 YAIGAVLGQRVEKKL

-1385 GAQINYTT
+1385 SAQMNYTT

-1480 PFQDS
+1480 PIQDS

-1505 NYLTCNILPEGLN
+1505 NYLTCNFLPEGLN

-1535 DPFLYKLCSNG
+1535 DPFLYKLCSDG
-1546 VYRTCVPKEDFKEII
+1546 IYRTCVPKEDYKEII

-1619 QKGILEVEIFDV
+1619 RKGILEVEIFDV

-1708 KKHGIYHRCST
+1708 KKHGIFHRCST

-1799 LNFETKASGE
+1799 LNFDTKASGE
-1809 KRLLQLNELDEIR
+1809 KRILQLNELDEIR
-1822 LDSYESSRI
+1822 LDSYESSKI
-1831 YKEKTRRWHDKLILK
+1831 YKERTRRWHDKLILK

-1879 HRVFDDGH
+1879 HRVFNDVH
-1887 LELVDNQEN
+1887 LELIDNNEN

-1911 NGDKDLLEAPS
+1911 DGNQDLLEAPS